1 MSKNKIPH
9 QILIKESELNNTND
23 YPVDNPMNTSNS
35 DEKISI
41 IDEFQLDM
49 NKSRNNC
56 FKNIF
61 ACCFPCFS
69 NVDTKSKRVVG
80 FRDKTYNVTNWSN
93 KVENNKYNIILF
105 LPTVIYN
112 QFKQF
117 GNFFYLVMAIS
128 QFIPDIKVGFLFA
141 YVSPLC
147 VVVIVSLLKELADDI
162 NRRIQ
167 DFKTNSTKVTVIQF
181 VKNKK
186 SSSKELKKI
195 KKTYSNLKVGDIIE
209 LNKDER
215 IPADIVVLKT
225 YNESED
231 SNTFIRTDQLDGETD
246 WKLRKAPGI
255 TQKLNEYQILTLNG
269 YINYEPPSK
278 FIYNFEG
285 FISVKNDEGNIIKES
300 LGLENTMWESTILAT
315 KKIIGIVIYTGK
327 ETRARMNSA
336 LPKIKLGIVD
346 HELNMVTFYLF
357 CIMLLAAMFLT
368 SLKGYYSRVFFT
380 FFKFIVLFC
389 AIIPIAL
396 RVNLVISKTFFSV
409 RINKDKSVPETIA
422 RNSTIPEELGRISY
436 IFSDKT
442 GTLTKNEM
450 IFKNIEMETEQFS
463 QESFNDLKDIL
474 EDECKTNDA
483 PLLDVYNKLK
493 KEKEINED
501 NDNDI
506 DDNNLINNN
515 INTNTNKNKN
525 KKDILIDEDSNDSIH
540 DEKKEKKSHN
550 QKKKSKRV
558 RRSRNKII
566 KDTITS
572 MLLCNNVTPIISN
585 EDPNIIS
592 YQASSPDEIALV
604 KFAEKLSMKLI
615 YRTDKQIKIKNTSGT
630 IEEYTILA
638 NFPFSSETKRMG
650 IILQNKKYG
659 HIIFYLK
666 GAENVMMK
674 FVKKEYVGYI
684 QEKTENLATKGL
696 RTLVLTQKLISEKD
710 FTSWFNEY
718 SQALTS
724 MENRKEKLRQVISK
738 LENNME
744 FLCVTGVEDL
754 LQDEVATT
762 IENLRNAG
770 IKLWMLTGD
779 KVETATCISIS
790 AGLKAKNHKIFTL
803 TYDQIKDEEN
813 KDNEIINLKEK
824 LNEYNNKILID
835 PHLLIIDGD
844 ILDLSLKHCQQEF
857 YSSAMQAP
865 SVVCCR
871 CSPTQK
877 RLIVS
882 NIKKYTHGRTAA
894 VGDGGNDVAM
904 IQEGDVGIGIVGKEG
919 LQASLASDFSIK
931 EFKSLNILILWW
943 GRIAYKNTST
953 MANFIVHRG
962 LIIAFC
968 QFFFSLMFYYNPVP
982 LYNGFLTFGFSTIF
996 TSLPIISIL
1005 LDQDVDKRN
1014 VINFPNLYKILLK
1027 GREINLKNF
1036 LWWLFKAIIQA
1047 SIIMF
1052 GSFFMFPDKIFLKIV
1067 TCSFTAL
1074 VYLEILNIYT
1084 EINKLHWFMII
1095 SLLGTCIVYT
1105 LTLAFLNN
1113 YLDIYFVIQK
1123 DIFWKI
1129 IVIAI
1134 IAWMPFFITNKI
1146 KKHCF
1151 PQEYDK
1157 VNEE

>member
-1 MSKNKIPH
+1 MSINKRPH
-9 QILIKESELNNTND
+9 QVFVKESDLNSTQD
-23 YPVDNPMNTSNS
+23 YPSDNPMNSNNS

-41 IDEFQLDM
+41 IEEFQLDIQKPKRKCC
-49 NKSRNNC
+49 KS
-56 FKNIF
+56 FF
-61 ACCFPCFS
+61 TCCFPCCAK
-69 NVDTKSKRVVG
+69 VDTKSKRIVG
-80 FRDKTYNVTNWSN
+80 FRDKSYNITHWSN
-93 KVENNKYNIILF
+93 KVENNKYNMLLF

-147 VVVIVSLLKELADDI
+147 VVVIVSLLKELIDDV

-167 DFKTNSTKVTVIQF
+167 DLKTNSTKVTTIQF
-181 VKNKK
+181 IKNKK
-186 SSSKELKKI
+186 NKNSLKELKKI
-195 KKTYSNLKVGDIIE
+195 KKSYSNLKIGDIIE
-209 LNKDER
+209 LNKDEKV
-215 IPADIVVLKT
+215 PADIIVLKT
-225 YNESED
+225 FNESED

-255 TQKLNEYQILTLNG
+255 TQKLNEAQILELNG
-269 YINYEPPSK
+269 FINYEPPSK

-285 FISVKNDEGNIIKES
+285 FISIKNSEGNIIKEA

-315 KKIIGIVIYTGK
+315 QKIIGIVIYTGK
-327 ETRARMNSA
+327 ETRARMNSSM
-336 LPKIKLGIVD
+336 PKIKLGIVD

-357 CIMLLAAMFLT
+357 CIMLCAAMFLT
-368 SLKGYYSRVFFT
+368 LLKGYYSRMFFT

-409 RINKDKSVPETIA
+409 RINKDKSIPETIA
-422 RNSTIPEELGRISY
+422 RNSTIPEELGRLSY

-450 IFKNIEMETEQFS
+450 IFKNIAMETDQFG

-483 PLLDVYNKLK
+483 PLLDIYNKLK
-493 KEKEINED
+493 E
-501 NDNDI
+501 NDE
-506 DDNNLINNN
+506 INNN
-515 INTNTNKNKN
+515 DIINENNNNTSINNNKN
-525 KKDILIDEDSNDSIH
+525 LIDDSPLSTDNLISNENI
-540 DEKKEKKSHN
+540 KEKKPHSHR
-550 QKKKSKRV
+550 KKHKKL

-585 EDPNIIS
+585 ENPDIIT

-604 KFAEKLSMKLI
+604 KFAEKLNMRLI
-615 YRTDKQIKIKNTSGT
+615 YRTDKEIKIKNISGT
-630 IEEYTILA
+630 IEEYNILA
-638 NFPFSSETKRMG
+638 NFPFSSDTKRMG

-666 GAENVMMK
+666 GAENVMMN

-684 QEKTENLATKGL
+684 KENTENLATKGL
-696 RTLVLTQKLISEKD
+696 RTLVLTQKLIPQKEFKI
-710 FTSWFNEY
+710 WFDEY
-718 SQALTS
+718 SEALTS
-724 MENRKEKLRQVISK
+724 MDNRKQKLRDVISK

-754 LQDEVATT
+754 LQNEVATT
-762 IENLRNAG
+762 IDNLRNAG

-790 AGLKAKNHKIFTL
+790 TGLKAKNHKIFTL

-813 KDNEIINLKEK
+813 PENEINKLKEK
-824 LNEYNNKILID
+824 LEEYNNKIMID
-835 PHLLIIDGD
+835 PHLFILDGD
-844 ILDLSLKHCQQEF
+844 TLDLALKQCQKEF
-857 YSSAMQAP
+857 YESAMQAP

-877 RLIVS
+877 RLIVK
-882 NIKKYTHGRTAA
+882 NIKKYTNCRTAA

-904 IQEGDVGIGIVGKEG
+904 IQEADVGIGIVGKEG
-919 LQASLASDFSIK
+919 LQASLASDYSIK
-931 EFKSLNILILWW
+931 EFKNLSILILWW

-968 QFFFSLMFYYNPVP
+968 QFFFSLMFYFNPVP

-996 TSLPIISIL
+996 TNLPIISIL
-1005 LDQDVDKRN
+1005 LDQDVDKKN
-1014 VINFPNLYKILLK
+1014 VLNFPNLYKILLK

-1047 SIIMF
+1047 NIIMF
-1052 GSFFMFPDKIFLKIV
+1052 GSLFMFPDNIFLKIV

-1084 EINKLHWFMII
+1084 EINKIHWFMIF
-1095 SLLGTCIVYT
+1095 SLLGTCAVYT

-1113 YLDIYFVIQK
+1113 YLDIYFVIKK

-1129 IVIAI
+1129 IVISV
-1134 IAWMPFFITNKI
+1134 IAWIPFFSANKI
-1146 KKHCF
+1146 KKYCF

-1157 VNEE
+1157 VNED

>member
-1 MSKNKIPH
+1 MSINKRPH
-9 QILIKESELNNTND
+9 QVFVKESDLNSTQD
-23 YPVDNPMNTSNS
+23 YPSDNPMNSNNS

-41 IDEFQLDM
+41 IEEFQLDIQKPKRKCC
-49 NKSRNNC
+49 KS
-56 FKNIF
+56 FF
-61 ACCFPCFS
+61 TCCFPCCTK
-69 NVDTKSKRVVG
+69 VDTKSKRIVG
-80 FRDKTYNVTNWSN
+80 FRDKSYNITHWSN
-93 KVENNKYNIILF
+93 KVENNKYNMLLF

-147 VVVIVSLLKELADDI
+147 VVVIVSLLKELIDDV

-167 DFKTNSTKVTVIQF
+167 DLKTNSTKVTTIQF
-181 VKNKK
+181 IKNKK
-186 SSSKELKKI
+186 NKNSLKELKKI
-195 KKTYSNLKVGDIIE
+195 KKSYSNLKIGDIIE
-209 LNKDER
+209 LNKDEKV
-215 IPADIVVLKT
+215 PADIIVLKT
-225 YNESED
+225 FNESED

-255 TQKLNEYQILTLNG
+255 TQKLNEAQILELNG
-269 YINYEPPSK
+269 FINYEPPSK

-285 FISVKNDEGNIIKES
+285 FISIKNSEGNIIKEA

-315 KKIIGIVIYTGK
+315 QKIIGIVIYTGK
-327 ETRARMNSA
+327 ETRARMNSSM
-336 LPKIKLGIVD
+336 PKIKLGIVD

-357 CIMLLAAMFLT
+357 CIMLCAAMFLT
-368 SLKGYYSRVFFT
+368 LLKGYYSRMFFT

-409 RINKDKSVPETIA
+409 RINKDKSIPETIA
-422 RNSTIPEELGRISY
+422 RNSTIPEELGRVSY

-450 IFKNIEMETEQFS
+450 IFKNIAMETDQFG

-483 PLLDVYNKLK
+483 PLLDIYNKLK
-493 KEKEINED
+493 ENDEINNNDIINED
-501 NDNDI
+501 N
-506 DDNNLINNN
+506 NNTSINNN
-515 INTNTNKNKN
+515 KN
-525 KKDILIDEDSNDSIH
+525 LIDDSPLSTDNLISNENI
-540 DEKKEKKSHN
+540 KEKKPHSHR
-550 QKKKSKRV
+550 KKHKKL

-585 EDPNIIS
+585 ENPDIIT

-604 KFAEKLSMKLI
+604 KFAEKLNMRLI
-615 YRTDKQIKIKNTSGT
+615 YRTDKEIKIKNISGT
-630 IEEYTILA
+630 IEEYNILA
-638 NFPFSSETKRMG
+638 NFPFSSDTKRMG

-666 GAENVMMK
+666 GAENVMMN

-684 QEKTENLATKGL
+684 KENTENLATKGL
-696 RTLVLTQKLISEKD
+696 RTLVLTQKLIPQKEFKI
-710 FTSWFNEY
+710 WFDEY
-718 SQALTS
+718 SEALTS
-724 MENRKEKLRQVISK
+724 MDNRKQKLRDVISK

-754 LQDEVATT
+754 LQNEVATT
-762 IENLRNAG
+762 IDNLRNAG

-790 AGLKAKNHKIFTL
+790 TGLKAKNHKIFTL

-813 KDNEIINLKEK
+813 PENEINKLKEK
-824 LNEYNNKILID
+824 LEEYNNKIMID
-835 PHLLIIDGD
+835 PHLFILDGD
-844 ILDLSLKHCQQEF
+844 TLDLALKQCQKEF
-857 YSSAMQAP
+857 YESAMQAP

-877 RLIVS
+877 RLIVK
-882 NIKKYTHGRTAA
+882 NIKKYTNCRTAA

-904 IQEGDVGIGIVGKEG
+904 IQEADVGIGIVGKEG
-919 LQASLASDFSIK
+919 LQASLASDYSIK
-931 EFKSLNILILWW
+931 EFKNLSILILWW

-968 QFFFSLMFYYNPVP
+968 QFFFSLMFYFNPVP

-996 TSLPIISIL
+996 TNLPIISIL
-1005 LDQDVDKRN
+1005 LDQDVDKKN
-1014 VINFPNLYKILLK
+1014 VLNFPNLYKILLK

-1047 SIIMF
+1047 NIIMF
-1052 GSFFMFPDKIFLKIV
+1052 GSLFMFPDNIFLKIV

-1084 EINKLHWFMII
+1084 EINKIHWFMIF
-1095 SLLGTCIVYT
+1095 SLLGTCAVYT

-1113 YLDIYFVIQK
+1113 YLDIYFVIKK

-1129 IVIAI
+1129 IVISV
-1134 IAWMPFFITNKI
+1134 IAWIPFFSANKI
-1146 KKHCF
+1146 KKYCF

-1157 VNEE
+1157 VNED

>member
-1 MSKNKIPH
+1 MSINKSPH
-9 QILIKESELNNTND
+9 QVFVKESDLNSTQD
-23 YPVDNPMNTSNS
+23 YPSDNPMNSNNS

-41 IDEFQLDM
+41 IEEFQLDIQKPKRKCC
-49 NKSRNNC
+49 KS
-56 FKNIF
+56 FF
-61 ACCFPCFS
+61 TCCFPCCAK
-69 NVDTKSKRVVG
+69 VDTKSKRIVG
-80 FRDKTYNVTNWSN
+80 FRDKSYNITHWSN
-93 KVENNKYNIILF
+93 KVENNKYNMLLF

-147 VVVIVSLLKELADDI
+147 VVVIVSLLKELIDDV

-167 DFKTNSTKVTVIQF
+167 DLKTNSTKVTTIQF
-181 VKNKK
+181 IKNKK
-186 SSSKELKKI
+186 NKNSLKELKKI
-195 KKTYSNLKVGDIIE
+195 KKSYSNLKIGDIIE
-209 LNKDER
+209 LNKDEKV
-215 IPADIVVLKT
+215 PADIIVLKT
-225 YNESED
+225 FNESED

-255 TQKLNEYQILTLNG
+255 TQKLNEAQILELNG
-269 YINYEPPSK
+269 FINYEPPSK

-285 FISVKNDEGNIIKES
+285 FISIKNSEGNIIKEA

-315 KKIIGIVIYTGK
+315 QKIIGIVIYTGK
-327 ETRARMNSA
+327 ETRARMNSSM
-336 LPKIKLGIVD
+336 PKIKLGIVD

-357 CIMLLAAMFLT
+357 CIMLCAAMFLT
-368 SLKGYYSRVFFT
+368 LLKGYYSRMFFT

-396 RVNLVISKTFFSV
+396 RVNLVISKTFFSI
-409 RINKDKSVPETIA
+409 RINKDKSIPETIA
-422 RNSTIPEELGRISY
+422 RNSTIPEELGRVSY

-450 IFKNIEMETEQFS
+450 IFKNIAMETDQFG

-483 PLLDVYNKLK
+483 PLLDIYNKLK
-493 KEKEINED
+493 ENDEINNNDIINED
-501 NDNDI
+501 N
-506 DDNNLINNN
+506 NNTCINNN
-515 INTNTNKNKN
+515 KN
-525 KKDILIDEDSNDSIH
+525 LIDDSPLSTDNLISNENI
-540 DEKKEKKSHN
+540 KEKKPHSHR
-550 QKKKSKRV
+550 KKHKKL

-585 EDPNIIS
+585 ENPDIIT

-604 KFAEKLSMKLI
+604 KFAEKLNMRLI
-615 YRTDKQIKIKNTSGT
+615 YRTDKEIKIKNISGT
-630 IEEYTILA
+630 IEEYNILA
-638 NFPFSSETKRMG
+638 NFPFSSDTKRMG

-666 GAENVMMK
+666 GAENVMMN

-684 QEKTENLATKGL
+684 KENTENLATKGL
-696 RTLVLTQKLISEKD
+696 RTLVLTQKLIPQKEFKI
-710 FTSWFNEY
+710 WFDEY
-718 SQALTS
+718 SEALTS
-724 MENRKEKLRQVISK
+724 MDNRKQKLRDVISK

-754 LQDEVATT
+754 LQNEVATT
-762 IENLRNAG
+762 IDNLRNAG

-790 AGLKAKNHKIFTL
+790 TGLKSKNHKIFTL

-813 KDNEIINLKEK
+813 PENEINKLKEK
-824 LNEYNNKILID
+824 LEEYNNKIMID
-835 PHLLIIDGD
+835 PHLFILDGD
-844 ILDLSLKHCQQEF
+844 TLDLALKQCQKEF
-857 YSSAMQAP
+857 YESAMQAP

-877 RLIVS
+877 RLIVK
-882 NIKKYTHGRTAA
+882 NIKKYTNCRTAA

-904 IQEGDVGIGIVGKEG
+904 IQEADVGIGIVGKEG
-919 LQASLASDFSIK
+919 LQASLASDYSIK
-931 EFKSLNILILWW
+931 EFKNLSILILWW

-968 QFFFSLMFYYNPVP
+968 QFFFSLMFYFNPVP

-996 TSLPIISIL
+996 TNLPIISIL
-1005 LDQDVDKRN
+1005 LDQDVDKKN
-1014 VINFPNLYKILLK
+1014 VLNFPNLYKILLK

-1047 SIIMF
+1047 NIIMF
-1052 GSFFMFPDKIFLKIV
+1052 GSLFMFPDNLFLKIV

-1084 EINKLHWFMII
+1084 EINKIHWFMIF
-1095 SLLGTCIVYT
+1095 SLLGTCAVYT

-1113 YLDIYFVIQK
+1113 YLDIYFVIKK

-1129 IVIAI
+1129 IVISV
-1134 IAWMPFFITNKI
+1134 IAWIPFFSANKI
-1146 KKHCF
+1146 KKYCF

-1157 VNEE
+1157 VNED

>member
-1 MSKNKIPH
+1 MSINKRPH
-9 QILIKESELNNTND
+9 QVFVKESDLNSTQD
-23 YPVDNPMNTSNS
+23 YPSDNPMNSNNS

-41 IDEFQLDM
+41 IEEFQLDIQKPKRKCC
-49 NKSRNNC
+49 KS
-56 FKNIF
+56 FF
-61 ACCFPCFS
+61 TCCFPCCAK
-69 NVDTKSKRVVG
+69 VDTKSKRIVG
-80 FRDKTYNVTNWSN
+80 FRDKSYNITHWSN
-93 KVENNKYNIILF
+93 KVENNKYNMLLF

-147 VVVIVSLLKELADDI
+147 VVVIVSLLKELIDDV

-167 DFKTNSTKVTVIQF
+167 DLKTNSTKVTTIQF
-181 VKNKK
+181 IKNKK
-186 SSSKELKKI
+186 NKNSLKELKKI
-195 KKTYSNLKVGDIIE
+195 KKSYSNLKIGDIIE
-209 LNKDER
+209 LNKDEKV
-215 IPADIVVLKT
+215 PADIIVLKT
-225 YNESED
+225 FNESED

-255 TQKLNEYQILTLNG
+255 TQKLNEAQILELNG
-269 YINYEPPSK
+269 FINYEPPSK

-285 FISVKNDEGNIIKES
+285 FISIKNSEGNIIKEA

-315 KKIIGIVIYTGK
+315 QKIIGIVIYTGK
-327 ETRARMNSA
+327 ETRARMNSSM
-336 LPKIKLGIVD
+336 PKIKLGIVD

-357 CIMLLAAMFLT
+357 CIMLCAAMFLT
-368 SLKGYYSRVFFT
+368 LLKGYYSRMFFT

-409 RINKDKSVPETIA
+409 RINKDKSIPETIA
-422 RNSTIPEELGRISY
+422 RNSTIPEELGRVSY

-450 IFKNIEMETEQFS
+450 IFKNIAMETDQFG

-483 PLLDVYNKLK
+483 PLLDIYNKLK
-493 KEKEINED
+493 ENDEINNNDIINED
-501 NDNDI
+501 N
-506 DDNNLINNN
+506 NNTSINNN
-515 INTNTNKNKN
+515 KN
-525 KKDILIDEDSNDSIH
+525 LIDDSPLSTDNLISNENI
-540 DEKKEKKSHN
+540 KEKKPHSHR
-550 QKKKSKRV
+550 KKHKKL

-585 EDPNIIS
+585 ENPDIIT

-604 KFAEKLSMKLI
+604 KFAEKLNMRLI
-615 YRTDKQIKIKNTSGT
+615 YRTDKEIKIKNISGT
-630 IEEYTILA
+630 IEEYNILA
-638 NFPFSSETKRMG
+638 NFPFSSDTKRMG

-666 GAENVMMK
+666 GAENVMMN

-684 QEKTENLATKGL
+684 KENTENLATKGL
-696 RTLVLTQKLISEKD
+696 RTLVLTQKLIPQKEFKI
-710 FTSWFNEY
+710 WFDEY
-718 SQALTS
+718 SEALTS
-724 MENRKEKLRQVISK
+724 MDNRKQKLRDVISK

-754 LQDEVATT
+754 LQNEVATT
-762 IENLRNAG
+762 IDNLRNAG

-790 AGLKAKNHKIFTL
+790 TGLKAKNHKIFTL

-813 KDNEIINLKEK
+813 PENEINKLKEK
-824 LNEYNNKILID
+824 LEEYNNKIMID
-835 PHLLIIDGD
+835 PHLFILDGD
-844 ILDLSLKHCQQEF
+844 TLDLALKQCQKEF
-857 YSSAMQAP
+857 YESAMQAP

-877 RLIVS
+877 RLIVK
-882 NIKKYTHGRTAA
+882 NIKKYTNCRTAA

-904 IQEGDVGIGIVGKEG
+904 IQEADVGIGIVGKEG
-919 LQASLASDFSIK
+919 LQASLASDYSIK
-931 EFKSLNILILWW
+931 EFKNLSILILWW

-968 QFFFSLMFYYNPVP
+968 QFFFSLMFYFNPVP

-996 TSLPIISIL
+996 TNLPIISIL
-1005 LDQDVDKRN
+1005 LDQDVDKKN
-1014 VINFPNLYKILLK
+1014 VLNFPNLYKILLK

-1047 SIIMF
+1047 NIIMF
-1052 GSFFMFPDKIFLKIV
+1052 GSLFMFPDNIFLKIV

-1084 EINKLHWFMII
+1084 EINKIHWFMIF
-1095 SLLGTCIVYT
+1095 SLLGTCAVYT

-1113 YLDIYFVIQK
+1113 YLDIYFVIKK

-1129 IVIAI
+1129 IVISV
-1134 IAWMPFFITNKI
+1134 IAWIPFFSANKI
-1146 KKHCF
+1146 KKYCF

-1157 VNEE
+1157 VNED

>member
-1 MSKNKIPH
+1 MSINKSPH
-9 QILIKESELNNTND
+9 QVFVKESDLNSTQD
-23 YPVDNPMNTSNS
+23 YPSDNPMNSNNS

-41 IDEFQLDM
+41 IEEFQLDIQKPKRKCC
-49 NKSRNNC
+49 KS
-56 FKNIF
+56 FF
-61 ACCFPCFS
+61 TCCFPCCAK
-69 NVDTKSKRVVG
+69 VDTKSKRIVG
-80 FRDKTYNVTNWSN
+80 FRDKSYNITHWSN
-93 KVENNKYNIILF
+93 KVENNKYNMLLF

-147 VVVIVSLLKELADDI
+147 VVVIVSLLKELIDDV

-167 DFKTNSTKVTVIQF
+167 DLKTNSTKVTTIQF
-181 VKNKK
+181 IKNKK
-186 SSSKELKKI
+186 NKNSLKELKKI
-195 KKTYSNLKVGDIIE
+195 KKSYSNLKIGDIIE
-209 LNKDER
+209 LNKDEKV
-215 IPADIVVLKT
+215 PADIIVLKT
-225 YNESED
+225 FNESED

-255 TQKLNEYQILTLNG
+255 TQKLNEAQILELNG
-269 YINYEPPSK
+269 FINYEPPSK

-285 FISVKNDEGNIIKES
+285 FISIKNSEGNIIKEA

-315 KKIIGIVIYTGK
+315 QKIIGIVIYTGK
-327 ETRARMNSA
+327 ETRARMNSSM
-336 LPKIKLGIVD
+336 PKIKLGIVD

-357 CIMLLAAMFLT
+357 CIMLCAAMFLT
-368 SLKGYYSRVFFT
+368 LLKGYYSRMFFT

-409 RINKDKSVPETIA
+409 RINKDKSIPETIA
-422 RNSTIPEELGRISY
+422 RNSTIPEELGRLSY

-450 IFKNIEMETEQFS
+450 IFKNIAMETDQFG

-483 PLLDVYNKLK
+483 PLLDIYNKLK
-493 KEKEINED
+493 ENDEINNNDIINED
-501 NDNDI
+501 N
-506 DDNNLINNN
+506 NNNTSINNN
-515 INTNTNKNKN
+515 KN
-525 KKDILIDEDSNDSIH
+525 LIDDSPLSTDNLISNENI
-540 DEKKEKKSHN
+540 KEKKPHSHR
-550 QKKKSKRV
+550 KKHKKL

-566 KDTITS
+566 KDIITS

-585 EDPNIIS
+585 ENPDIIT

-604 KFAEKLSMKLI
+604 KFAEKLNMRLI
-615 YRTDKQIKIKNTSGT
+615 YRTDKEIKIKNISGT
-630 IEEYTILA
+630 IEEYNILA
-638 NFPFSSETKRMG
+638 NFPFSSDTKRMG

-666 GAENVMMK
+666 GAENVMMN

-684 QEKTENLATKGL
+684 KENTENLATKGL
-696 RTLVLTQKLISEKD
+696 RTLVLTQKLIPQKEFKI
-710 FTSWFNEY
+710 WFDEY
-718 SQALTS
+718 SEALTS
-724 MENRKEKLRQVISK
+724 MDNRKQKLRDVISK

-754 LQDEVATT
+754 LQNEVATT
-762 IENLRNAG
+762 IDNLRNAG

-790 AGLKAKNHKIFTL
+790 TGLKAKNHKIFTL

-813 KDNEIINLKEK
+813 PENEINKLKEK
-824 LNEYNNKILID
+824 LEEYNNKIMID
-835 PHLLIIDGD
+835 PHLFILDGD
-844 ILDLSLKHCQQEF
+844 TLDLALKQCQKEF
-857 YSSAMQAP
+857 YESAMQAP

-877 RLIVS
+877 RLIVK
-882 NIKKYTHGRTAA
+882 NIKKYTNCRTAA

-904 IQEGDVGIGIVGKEG
+904 IQEADVGIGIVGKEG
-919 LQASLASDFSIK
+919 LQASLASDYSIK
-931 EFKSLNILILWW
+931 EFKNLSILILWW

-968 QFFFSLMFYYNPVP
+968 QFFFSLMFYFNPVP

-996 TSLPIISIL
+996 TNLPIISIL
-1005 LDQDVDKRN
+1005 LDQDVDKKN
-1014 VINFPNLYKILLK
+1014 VLNFPNLYKILLK

-1047 SIIMF
+1047 NIIMF
-1052 GSFFMFPDKIFLKIV
+1052 GSLFMFPDNIFLKIV

-1084 EINKLHWFMII
+1084 EINKIHWFMIF
-1095 SLLGTCIVYT
+1095 SLLGTCAVYT

-1113 YLDIYFVIQK
+1113 YLDIYFVIKK

-1129 IVIAI
+1129 IVISV
-1134 IAWMPFFITNKI
+1134 IAWIPFFSANKI
-1146 KKHCF
+1146 KKYCF

-1157 VNEE
+1157 VNED

>member
-1 MSKNKIPH
+1 MSINKSPH
-9 QILIKESELNNTND
+9 QVFVKESDLNSTQD
-23 YPVDNPMNTSNS
+23 YPSDNPMNSNNS

-41 IDEFQLDM
+41 IEEFQLDIQKPKRKCC
-49 NKSRNNC
+49 KS
-56 FKNIF
+56 FF
-61 ACCFPCFS
+61 TCCFPCCAK
-69 NVDTKSKRVVG
+69 VDTKSKRIVG
-80 FRDKTYNVTNWSN
+80 FRDKSYNITHWSN
-93 KVENNKYNIILF
+93 KVENNKYNMLLF

-147 VVVIVSLLKELADDI
+147 VVVIVSLLKELIDDV

-167 DFKTNSTKVTVIQF
+167 DLKTNSTKVTTIQF
-181 VKNKK
+181 IKNKK
-186 SSSKELKKI
+186 NKNSLKELKKI
-195 KKTYSNLKVGDIIE
+195 KKSYSNLKIGDIIE
-209 LNKDER
+209 LNKDEKV
-215 IPADIVVLKT
+215 PADIIVLKT
-225 YNESED
+225 FNESED

-255 TQKLNEYQILTLNG
+255 TQKLNEAQILELNG
-269 YINYEPPSK
+269 FINYEPPSK

-285 FISVKNDEGNIIKES
+285 FISIKNSEGNIIKEA

-315 KKIIGIVIYTGK
+315 QKIIGIVIYTGK
-327 ETRARMNSA
+327 ETRARMNSSM
-336 LPKIKLGIVD
+336 PKIKLGIVD

-357 CIMLLAAMFLT
+357 CIMLCAAMFLT
-368 SLKGYYSRVFFT
+368 LLKGYYSRMFFT

-409 RINKDKSVPETIA
+409 RINKDKSIPETIA
-422 RNSTIPEELGRISY
+422 RNSTIPEELGRVSY

-450 IFKNIEMETEQFS
+450 IFKNIAMETDQFG

-483 PLLDVYNKLK
+483 PLLDIYNKLK
-493 KEKEINED
+493 ENDEINNNDIINED
-501 NDNDI
+501 N
-506 DDNNLINNN
+506 NNTSINNN
-515 INTNTNKNKN
+515 KN
-525 KKDILIDEDSNDSIH
+525 LIDDSPLSTDNLISNENI
-540 DEKKEKKSHN
+540 KEKKPHSHR
-550 QKKKSKRV
+550 KKHKKL

-566 KDTITS
+566 KDIITS

-585 EDPNIIS
+585 ENPDIIT

-604 KFAEKLSMKLI
+604 KFAEKLNMKLI
-615 YRTDKQIKIKNTSGT
+615 YRTDKEIKIKNISGT
-630 IEEYTILA
+630 IEEYNILA
-638 NFPFSSETKRMG
+638 NFPFSSDTKRMG

-666 GAENVMMK
+666 GAENVMMN

-684 QEKTENLATKGL
+684 KENTENLATKGL
-696 RTLVLTQKLISEKD
+696 RTLVLTQKLIPQKEFKI
-710 FTSWFNEY
+710 WFDEY
-718 SQALTS
+718 SEALTS
-724 MENRKEKLRQVISK
+724 MDNRKQKLRDVISK

-754 LQDEVATT
+754 LQNEVATT
-762 IENLRNAG
+762 IDNLRNAG

-790 AGLKAKNHKIFTL
+790 TGLKAKNHKIFTL

-813 KDNEIINLKEK
+813 PENEINKLKEK
-824 LNEYNNKILID
+824 LEEYNNKIMID
-835 PHLLIIDGD
+835 PHLFILDGD
-844 ILDLSLKHCQQEF
+844 TLDLALKQCQKEF
-857 YSSAMQAP
+857 YESAMQAP

-877 RLIVS
+877 RLIVK
-882 NIKKYTHGRTAA
+882 NIKKYTNCRTAA

-904 IQEGDVGIGIVGKEG
+904 IQEADVGIGIVGKEG
-919 LQASLASDFSIK
+919 LQASLASDYSIK
-931 EFKSLNILILWW
+931 EFKNLSILILWW

-968 QFFFSLMFYYNPVP
+968 QFFFSLMFYFNPVP

-996 TSLPIISIL
+996 TNLPIISIL
-1005 LDQDVDKRN
+1005 LDQDVDKKN
-1014 VINFPNLYKILLK
+1014 VLNFPNLYKILLK

-1047 SIIMF
+1047 NIIMF
-1052 GSFFMFPDKIFLKIV
+1052 GSLFMFPDNIFLKIV

-1084 EINKLHWFMII
+1084 EINKIHWFMIF
-1095 SLLGTCIVYT
+1095 SLLGTCAVYT

-1113 YLDIYFVIQK
+1113 YLDIYFVIKK

-1129 IVIAI
+1129 IVISV
-1134 IAWMPFFITNKI
+1134 IAWIPFFSANKI
-1146 KKHCF
+1146 KKYCF

-1157 VNEE
+1157 VNED

>member
-1 MSKNKIPH
+1 MSINKIPH
-9 QILIKESELNNTND
+9 QIFKETELNNTQD
-23 YPVDNPMNTSNS
+23 YPPDNPMNSNNS

-41 IDEFQLDM
+41 IEEFQLDVQKPKRSCC
-49 NKSRNNC
+49 KSFFYC
-56 FKNIF
+56 LCPFCSK
-61 ACCFPCFS
+61 
-69 NVDTKSKRVVG
+69 VDTKSKRIVG
-80 FRDKTYNVTNWSN
+80 FRDKSYNITHWPN
-93 KVENNKYNIILF
+93 KVENNKYNMILF
-105 LPTVIYN
+105 LPTVLFN

-147 VVVIVSLLKELADDI
+147 VVVFVSLLKELIDDV

-167 DFKTNSTKVTVIQF
+167 DIKTNSTKVTTIQF
-181 VKNKK
+181 VKHPKQKNSIRELKRLKK
-186 SSSKELKKI
+186 S
-195 KKTYSNLKVGDIIE
+195 YSNLKIGDIIE
-209 LNKDER
+209 LNKDEQV
-215 IPADIVVLKT
+215 PADIIVLKT
-225 YNESED
+225 FNESED

-255 TQKLNEYQILTLNG
+255 TQQLNEAQILELNG
-269 YINYEPPSK
+269 FINYEPPSK

-285 FISVKNDEGNIIKES
+285 FIAVKNEEGNIIKEA

-315 KKIIGIVIYTGK
+315 EKIIGIVIYTGK
-327 ETRARMNSA
+327 ETRARMNSSS
-336 LPKIKLGIVD
+336 PKIKLGIVD

-357 CIMLLAAMFLT
+357 CIMLCVAIFLAL
-368 SLKGYYSRVFFT
+368 LKGFYARMFFT

-396 RVNLVISKTFFSV
+396 RVNLVISKSFFSV
-409 RINKDKSVPETIA
+409 RINKDKSIPETIA

-436 IFSDKT
+436 MFSDKT

-450 IFKNIEMETEQFS
+450 IFKNIAMETEQFGM
-463 QESFNDLKDIL
+463 ESFNDLKAIL
-474 EDECKTNDA
+474 EDECKNNDA
-483 PLLDVYNKLK
+483 PLLDIYNQLK
-493 KEKEINED
+493 KEA
-501 NDNDI
+501 
-506 DDNNLINNN
+506 DDNNIINDN
-515 INTNTNKNKN
+515 
-525 KKDILIDEDSNDSIH
+525 KDILIDDSLSFGNINTQEENSNNNLIQ
-540 DEKKEKKSHN
+540 DEKKLKKQQSHR
-550 QKKKSKRV
+550 KKHKKI

-585 EDPNIIS
+585 DDPDIIT

-604 KFAEKLSMKLI
+604 KFSEKLDMKLI
-615 YRTDKQIKIKNTSGT
+615 HRTDKEIKIRTISGT
-630 IEEYTILA
+630 IEEFNILA
-638 NFPFSSETKRMG
+638 NFPFSSDTKRMG

-666 GAENVMMK
+666 GAENVMMN

-684 QEKTENLATKGL
+684 KENTENLAVKGL
-696 RTLVLTQKLISEKD
+696 RTLVLTQKLITQKEFD
-710 FTSWFNEY
+710 IWFNEY

-724 MENRKEKLRQVISK
+724 MENRKEKLRNIISK

-762 IENLRNAG
+762 IDNLRNAG

-803 TYDQIKDEEN
+803 TYEQIKDEEN
-813 KDNEIINLKEK
+813 EEKEINNLKDK
-824 LNEYNNKILID
+824 LNEYNNKIALD

-844 ILDLSLKHCQQEF
+844 TLDLSLKHCQKEF
-857 YSSAMQAP
+857 YISAMQAP

-877 RLIVS
+877 RLIVK
-882 NIKKYTHGRTAA
+882 NIKKYTVCRTAA

-904 IQEGDVGIGIVGKEG
+904 IQEADVGIGIVGKEG

-931 EFKSLNILILWW
+931 EFKSLSILILWW

-968 QFFFSLMFYYNPVP
+968 QFFFSLMFYFNPVP
-982 LYNGFLTFGFSTIF
+982 LYNGFLTFGFSTVF

-1005 LDQDVDKRN
+1005 LDQDVDKKN
-1014 VINFPNLYKILLK
+1014 VLNFPNLYKILLK

-1047 SIIMF
+1047 STIMF
-1052 GSFFMFPDKIFLKIV
+1052 GSLFMFPDKLFLKIV

-1074 VYLEILNIYT
+1074 VYLEILNIYA
-1084 EINKLHWFMII
+1084 EINKLHWFMIF
-1095 SLLGTCIVYT
+1095 SLLGTVVVYT

-1113 YLDIYFVIQK
+1113 YLDIYFVIKK

-1129 IVIAI
+1129 IVISVV
-1134 IAWMPFFITNKI
+1134 AWMPFFIGNKI

-1151 PQEYDK
+1151 PQEYHK
-1157 VNEE
+1157 VNED

>member
-1 MSKNKIPH
+1 MSINKSPH
-9 QILIKESELNNTND
+9 QVFVKESDLNSTQD
-23 YPVDNPMNTSNS
+23 YPSDNPMNSNNS

-41 IDEFQLDM
+41 IEEFQLDIQKPKRKCC
-49 NKSRNNC
+49 KS
-56 FKNIF
+56 FF
-61 ACCFPCFS
+61 TCCFPCCAK
-69 NVDTKSKRVVG
+69 VDTKSKRIVG
-80 FRDKTYNVTNWSN
+80 FRDKSYNITYWSN
-93 KVENNKYNIILF
+93 KVENNKYNMLLF

-147 VVVIVSLLKELADDI
+147 VVVIVSLLKELIDDV

-167 DFKTNSTKVTVIQF
+167 DLKTNSTKVTTIQF
-181 VKNKK
+181 IKNKK
-186 SSSKELKKI
+186 NKNSLKELKKI
-195 KKTYSNLKVGDIIE
+195 KKSYSNLKIGDIIE
-209 LNKDER
+209 LNKDEKV
-215 IPADIVVLKT
+215 PADIIVLKT
-225 YNESED
+225 FNESED

-255 TQKLNEYQILTLNG
+255 TQKLNEAQILELNG
-269 YINYEPPSK
+269 FINYEPPSK

-285 FISVKNDEGNIIKES
+285 FISIKNSEGNIIKEA

-315 KKIIGIVIYTGK
+315 QKIIGIVIYTGK
-327 ETRARMNSA
+327 ETRARMNSSM
-336 LPKIKLGIVD
+336 PKIKLGIVD

-357 CIMLLAAMFLT
+357 CIMLCAAMFLT
-368 SLKGYYSRVFFT
+368 LLKGYYSRMFFT

-409 RINKDKSVPETIA
+409 RINKDKSIPETIA
-422 RNSTIPEELGRISY
+422 RNSTIPEELGRLSY

-450 IFKNIEMETEQFS
+450 IFKNIAMETDQFG

-483 PLLDVYNKLK
+483 PLLDIYNKLK
-493 KEKEINED
+493 ENDEINNNDIINED
-501 NDNDI
+501 
-506 DDNNLINNN
+506 DNNNTSINNN
-515 INTNTNKNKN
+515 KN
-525 KKDILIDEDSNDSIH
+525 LIDDSPLSTDNLISNENI
-540 DEKKEKKSHN
+540 KEKKPHCHR
-550 QKKKSKRV
+550 KKHKKL

-585 EDPNIIS
+585 ENPDIIT

-604 KFAEKLSMKLI
+604 KFAEKLNMKLI
-615 YRTDKQIKIKNTSGT
+615 YRTDKEIKIKNISGT
-630 IEEYTILA
+630 IEEYNILA
-638 NFPFSSETKRMG
+638 NFPFSSDTKRMG

-666 GAENVMMK
+666 GAENVMMN

-684 QEKTENLATKGL
+684 KENTENLATKGL
-696 RTLVLTQKLISEKD
+696 RTLVLTQKLIPQKEFKI
-710 FTSWFNEY
+710 WFDEY
-718 SQALTS
+718 SEALTS
-724 MENRKEKLRQVISK
+724 MDNRKQKLRDVISK

-754 LQDEVATT
+754 LQNEVATT
-762 IENLRNAG
+762 IDNLRNAG

-790 AGLKAKNHKIFTL
+790 TGLKAKNHKIFTL

-813 KDNEIINLKEK
+813 PENEINKLKEK
-824 LNEYNNKILID
+824 LEEYNNKIMID
-835 PHLLIIDGD
+835 PHLFILDGD
-844 ILDLSLKHCQQEF
+844 TLDLALKQCQKEF
-857 YSSAMQAP
+857 YESAMQAP

-877 RLIVS
+877 RLIVK
-882 NIKKYTHGRTAA
+882 NIKKYTNCRTAA

-904 IQEGDVGIGIVGKEG
+904 IQEADVGIGIVGKEG
-919 LQASLASDFSIK
+919 LQASLASDYSIK
-931 EFKSLNILILWW
+931 EFKNLSILILWW

-968 QFFFSLMFYYNPVP
+968 QFFFSLMFYFNPVP

-996 TSLPIISIL
+996 TNLPIISIL
-1005 LDQDVDKRN
+1005 LDQDVDKKN
-1014 VINFPNLYKILLK
+1014 VLNFPNLYKILLK

-1047 SIIMF
+1047 NIIMF
-1052 GSFFMFPDKIFLKIV
+1052 GSLFMFPDNIFLKIV

-1084 EINKLHWFMII
+1084 EINKIHWFMIF
-1095 SLLGTCIVYT
+1095 SLLGTCAVYT

-1113 YLDIYFVIQK
+1113 YLDIYFVIKK

-1129 IVIAI
+1129 IVISV
-1134 IAWMPFFITNKI
+1134 IAWIPFFSANKI
-1146 KKHCF
+1146 KKYCF
-1151 PQEYDK
+1151 PQEFDK
-1157 VNEE
+1157 VNED

>member
-1 MSKNKIPH
+1 MSINKRPH
-9 QILIKESELNNTND
+9 QVFVKESDLNSTQD
-23 YPVDNPMNTSNS
+23 YPSDNPMNSNNS

-41 IDEFQLDM
+41 IEEFQLDIQKPKRKCC
-49 NKSRNNC
+49 KS
-56 FKNIF
+56 FF
-61 ACCFPCFS
+61 TCCFPCCAK
-69 NVDTKSKRVVG
+69 VDTKSKRIVG
-80 FRDKTYNVTNWSN
+80 FRDKSYNITHWSN
-93 KVENNKYNIILF
+93 KVENNKYNMLLF

-147 VVVIVSLLKELADDI
+147 VVVIVSLLKELIDDV

-167 DFKTNSTKVTVIQF
+167 DLKTNSTKVTTIQF
-181 VKNKK
+181 IKNKK
-186 SSSKELKKI
+186 NKNSIKELKKI
-195 KKTYSNLKVGDIIE
+195 KKSYSNLKIGDIIE
-209 LNKDER
+209 LNKDEKV
-215 IPADIVVLKT
+215 PADIIVLKT
-225 YNESED
+225 FNESED

-255 TQKLNEYQILTLNG
+255 TQKLNEAQILELNG
-269 YINYEPPSK
+269 FINYEPPSK

-285 FISVKNDEGNIIKES
+285 FISIKNSEGNIIKEA

-315 KKIIGIVIYTGK
+315 QKIIGIVIYTGK
-327 ETRARMNSA
+327 ETRARMNSSM
-336 LPKIKLGIVD
+336 PKIKLGIVD

-357 CIMLLAAMFLT
+357 CIMLCAAMFLT
-368 SLKGYYSRVFFT
+368 LLKGYYSRMFFT

-409 RINKDKSVPETIA
+409 RINKDKSIPETIA
-422 RNSTIPEELGRISY
+422 RNSTIPEELGRLSY

-450 IFKNIEMETEQFS
+450 IFKNIAMETDQFG

-483 PLLDVYNKLK
+483 PLLDIYNKLK
-493 KEKEINED
+493 ENDEINNNDIINED
-501 NDNDI
+501 
-506 DDNNLINNN
+506 DNNNTSINNN
-515 INTNTNKNKN
+515 KN
-525 KKDILIDEDSNDSIH
+525 LIDDSPLSSDNLISNENI
-540 DEKKEKKSHN
+540 KEKKPHSHR
-550 QKKKSKRV
+550 KKHKKL

-585 EDPNIIS
+585 ENPDIIT

-604 KFAEKLSMKLI
+604 KFAEKLNMKLI
-615 YRTDKQIKIKNTSGT
+615 YRTDKEIKIKNISGT
-630 IEEYTILA
+630 IEEYNILA
-638 NFPFSSETKRMG
+638 NFPFSSDTKRMG

-666 GAENVMMK
+666 GAENVMMN

-684 QEKTENLATKGL
+684 KENTENLATKGL
-696 RTLVLTQKLISEKD
+696 RTLVLTQKLIPQKEFKI
-710 FTSWFNEY
+710 WFDEY
-718 SQALTS
+718 SEALTS
-724 MENRKEKLRQVISK
+724 MDNRKQKLRDVISK

-754 LQDEVATT
+754 LQNEVATT
-762 IENLRNAG
+762 IDNLRNAG

-790 AGLKAKNHKIFTL
+790 TGLKAKNHKIFTL

-813 KDNEIINLKEK
+813 PENEINKLKEK
-824 LNEYNNKILID
+824 LEEYNNKIMID
-835 PHLLIIDGD
+835 PHLFILDGD
-844 ILDLSLKHCQQEF
+844 TLDLALKQCQKEF
-857 YSSAMQAP
+857 YESAMQAP

-877 RLIVS
+877 RLIVK
-882 NIKKYTHGRTAA
+882 NIKKYTNCRTAA

-904 IQEGDVGIGIVGKEG
+904 IQEADVGIGIVGKEG
-919 LQASLASDFSIK
+919 LQASLASDYSIK
-931 EFKSLNILILWW
+931 EFKNLSILILWW

-968 QFFFSLMFYYNPVP
+968 QFFFSLMFYFNPVP

-996 TSLPIISIL
+996 TNLPIISIL
-1005 LDQDVDKRN
+1005 LDQDVDKKN
-1014 VINFPNLYKILLK
+1014 VLNFPNLYKILLK

-1047 SIIMF
+1047 NIIMF
-1052 GSFFMFPDKIFLKIV
+1052 GSLFMFPDNIFLKIV

-1084 EINKLHWFMII
+1084 EINKIHWFMIF
-1095 SLLGTCIVYT
+1095 SLLGTCAVYT

-1113 YLDIYFVIQK
+1113 YLDIYFVIKK

-1129 IVIAI
+1129 IVISV
-1134 IAWMPFFITNKI
+1134 IAWIPFFSANKI
-1146 KKHCF
+1146 KKYCF

-1157 VNEE
+1157 VNED

>member
-1 MSKNKIPH
+1 MSINKRPH
-9 QILIKESELNNTND
+9 QVFVKESDLNSTQD
-23 YPVDNPMNTSNS
+23 YPSDNPMNSNNS

-41 IDEFQLDM
+41 IEEFQLDIQKPKRKCC
-49 NKSRNNC
+49 KS
-56 FKNIF
+56 FF
-61 ACCFPCFS
+61 TCCFPCCAK
-69 NVDTKSKRVVG
+69 VDTKSKRIVG
-80 FRDKTYNVTNWSN
+80 FRDKSYNITHWSN
-93 KVENNKYNIILF
+93 KVENNKYNMLLF

-147 VVVIVSLLKELADDI
+147 VVVIVSLLKELIDDV

-167 DFKTNSTKVTVIQF
+167 DLKTNSTKVTTIQF
-181 VKNKK
+181 IKNKK
-186 SSSKELKKI
+186 NKNSLKELKKI
-195 KKTYSNLKVGDIIE
+195 KKSYSNLKIGDIIE
-209 LNKDER
+209 LNKDEKV
-215 IPADIVVLKT
+215 PADIIVLKT
-225 YNESED
+225 FNESED

-255 TQKLNEYQILTLNG
+255 TQKLNEAQILELNG
-269 YINYEPPSK
+269 FINYEPPSK

-285 FISVKNDEGNIIKES
+285 FISIKNSEGNIVKEA

-315 KKIIGIVIYTGK
+315 QKIIGIVIYTGK
-327 ETRARMNSA
+327 ETRARMNSSM
-336 LPKIKLGIVD
+336 PKIKLGIVD

-357 CIMLLAAMFLT
+357 CIMLCAAMFLT
-368 SLKGYYSRVFFT
+368 LLKGYYSRMFFT

-409 RINKDKSVPETIA
+409 RINKDKSIPETIA
-422 RNSTIPEELGRISY
+422 RNSTIPEELGRLSY

-450 IFKNIEMETEQFS
+450 IFKNIAMETDQFG

-483 PLLDVYNKLK
+483 PLLDIYNKLK
-493 KEKEINED
+493 ENDEINNNDIINED
-501 NDNDI
+501 NDNTS
-506 DDNNLINNN
+506 INNN
-515 INTNTNKNKN
+515 KN
-525 KKDILIDEDSNDSIH
+525 LIDDSPLSTDNLISNENI
-540 DEKKEKKSHN
+540 KEKKPHSHR
-550 QKKKSKRV
+550 KKHKKL

-585 EDPNIIS
+585 ENPDIIT

-604 KFAEKLSMKLI
+604 KFAEKLNMRLI
-615 YRTDKQIKIKNTSGT
+615 YRTDKEIKIKNISGT
-630 IEEYTILA
+630 IEEYNILA
-638 NFPFSSETKRMG
+638 NFPFSSDTKRMG

-666 GAENVMMK
+666 GAENVMMN

-684 QEKTENLATKGL
+684 KENTENLATKGL
-696 RTLVLTQKLISEKD
+696 RTLVLTQRLIPQKEFKI
-710 FTSWFNEY
+710 WFDEY
-718 SQALTS
+718 SEALTS
-724 MENRKEKLRQVISK
+724 MDNRKQKLRDVISK

-754 LQDEVATT
+754 LQNEVATT
-762 IENLRNAG
+762 IDNLRNAG

-790 AGLKAKNHKIFTL
+790 TGLKAKNHKIFTL

-813 KDNEIINLKEK
+813 PENEINKLKEK
-824 LNEYNNKILID
+824 LEEYNNKIMID
-835 PHLLIIDGD
+835 PHLFILDGD
-844 ILDLSLKHCQQEF
+844 TLDLALKQCQKEF
-857 YSSAMQAP
+857 YESAMQAP

-877 RLIVS
+877 RLIVK
-882 NIKKYTHGRTAA
+882 NIKKYTNCRTAA

-904 IQEGDVGIGIVGKEG
+904 IQEADVGIGIVGKEG
-919 LQASLASDFSIK
+919 LQASLASDYSIK
-931 EFKSLNILILWW
+931 EFKNLSILILWW

-968 QFFFSLMFYYNPVP
+968 QFFFSLMFYFNPVP

-996 TSLPIISIL
+996 TNLPIISIL
-1005 LDQDVDKRN
+1005 LDQDVDKKN
-1014 VINFPNLYKILLK
+1014 VLNFPNLYKILLK

-1047 SIIMF
+1047 NIIMF
-1052 GSFFMFPDKIFLKIV
+1052 GSLFMFPDNIFLKIV

-1084 EINKLHWFMII
+1084 EINKIHWFMIF
-1095 SLLGTCIVYT
+1095 SLLGTCAVYT

-1113 YLDIYFVIQK
+1113 YLDIYFVIKK

-1129 IVIAI
+1129 IFISVV
-1134 IAWMPFFITNKI
+1134 AWMPFSVANKV
-1146 KKHCF
+1146 KKYCF
-1151 PQEYDK
+1151 PQENDK
-1157 VNEE
+1157 VNEG

>member
-1 MSKNKIPH
+1 MSINKRPH
-9 QILIKESELNNTND
+9 QVFVKESDLNSTQD
-23 YPVDNPMNTSNS
+23 YPSDNPMNSNNS

-41 IDEFQLDM
+41 IEEFQLDIQKPKRKCC
-49 NKSRNNC
+49 KS
-56 FKNIF
+56 FF
-61 ACCFPCFS
+61 TCCFPCCAK
-69 NVDTKSKRVVG
+69 VDTKSKRIVG
-80 FRDKTYNVTNWSN
+80 FRDKSYNITHWSN
-93 KVENNKYNIILF
+93 KVENNKYNMLLF

-147 VVVIVSLLKELADDI
+147 VVVIVSLLKELIDDV

-167 DFKTNSTKVTVIQF
+167 DLKTNSTKVTTIQF
-181 VKNKK
+181 IKNKK
-186 SSSKELKKI
+186 NKNSLKELKKI
-195 KKTYSNLKVGDIIE
+195 KKSYSNLKIGDIIE
-209 LNKDER
+209 LNKDEKV
-215 IPADIVVLKT
+215 PADIIVLKT
-225 YNESED
+225 FNESED

-255 TQKLNEYQILTLNG
+255 TQKLNEAQILELNG
-269 YINYEPPSK
+269 FINYEPPSK

-285 FISVKNDEGNIIKES
+285 FISIKNSEGNIIKEA

-315 KKIIGIVIYTGK
+315 QKIIGIVIYTGK
-327 ETRARMNSA
+327 ETRARMNSSM
-336 LPKIKLGIVD
+336 PKIKLGIVD

-357 CIMLLAAMFLT
+357 CIMLCAAMFLT
-368 SLKGYYSRVFFT
+368 LLKGYYSRMFFT

-409 RINKDKSVPETIA
+409 RINKDKSIPETIA
-422 RNSTIPEELGRISY
+422 RNSTIPEELGRLSY

-450 IFKNIEMETEQFS
+450 IFKNIAMETDQFG

-483 PLLDVYNKLK
+483 PLLDIYNKLK
-493 KEKEINED
+493 ENDEINNNDIINED
-501 NDNDI
+501 N
-506 DDNNLINNN
+506 NNTSINNN
-515 INTNTNKNKN
+515 KN
-525 KKDILIDEDSNDSIH
+525 LIDDSPLSTDNLISNENI
-540 DEKKEKKSHN
+540 KEKKPHSHR
-550 QKKKSKRV
+550 KKHKKL

-585 EDPNIIS
+585 ENPDIIT
-592 YQASSPDEIALV
+592 YQASSPDEVALV
-604 KFAEKLSMKLI
+604 KFAEKLNMRLI
-615 YRTDKQIKIKNTSGT
+615 YRTDKEIKIKNISGT
-630 IEEYTILA
+630 IEEYNILA
-638 NFPFSSETKRMG
+638 NFPFSSDTKRMG

-666 GAENVMMK
+666 GAENVMMN

-684 QEKTENLATKGL
+684 KENTENLATKGL
-696 RTLVLTQKLISEKD
+696 RTLVLTQKLIPQKEFKI
-710 FTSWFNEY
+710 WFDEY
-718 SQALTS
+718 SEALTS
-724 MENRKEKLRQVISK
+724 MDNRKQKLRDVISK

-754 LQDEVATT
+754 LQNEVATT
-762 IENLRNAG
+762 IDNLRNAG

-790 AGLKAKNHKIFTL
+790 TGLKAKNHKIFTL

-813 KDNEIINLKEK
+813 PENEINKLKEK
-824 LNEYNNKILID
+824 LEEYNNKIMID
-835 PHLLIIDGD
+835 PHLFILDGD
-844 ILDLSLKHCQQEF
+844 TLDLALKQCQKEF
-857 YSSAMQAP
+857 YESAMQAP

-877 RLIVS
+877 RLIVK
-882 NIKKYTHGRTAA
+882 NIKKYTNCRTAA

-904 IQEGDVGIGIVGKEG
+904 IQEADVGIGIVGKEG
-919 LQASLASDFSIK
+919 LQASLASDYSIK
-931 EFKSLNILILWW
+931 EFKNLSILILWW

-968 QFFFSLMFYYNPVP
+968 QFFFSLMFYFNPVP

-996 TSLPIISIL
+996 TNLPIISIL
-1005 LDQDVDKRN
+1005 LDQDVDKKN
-1014 VINFPNLYKILLK
+1014 VLNFPNLYKILLK

-1047 SIIMF
+1047 NIIMF
-1052 GSFFMFPDKIFLKIV
+1052 GSLFMFPDNIFLKIV

-1084 EINKLHWFMII
+1084 EINKIHWFMIF
-1095 SLLGTCIVYT
+1095 SLLGTCAVYT

-1113 YLDIYFVIQK
+1113 YLDIYFVIKK

-1129 IVIAI
+1129 IVISV
-1134 IAWMPFFITNKI
+1134 IAWIPFFSANKI
-1146 KKHCF
+1146 KKYCF

-1157 VNEE
+1157 VNED

>member
-1 MSKNKIPH
+1 MSINKRPH
-9 QILIKESELNNTND
+9 QVFVKESDLNSTQD
-23 YPVDNPMNTSNS
+23 YPSDNPMNSNNS

-41 IDEFQLDM
+41 IEEFQLDIQKPKRKCC
-49 NKSRNNC
+49 KS
-56 FKNIF
+56 FF
-61 ACCFPCFS
+61 TCCFPCCAK
-69 NVDTKSKRVVG
+69 VDTKSKRIVG
-80 FRDKTYNVTNWSN
+80 FRDKSYNITHWSN
-93 KVENNKYNIILF
+93 KVENNKYNMLLF

-147 VVVIVSLLKELADDI
+147 VVVIVSLLKELIDDV

-167 DFKTNSTKVTVIQF
+167 DLKTNSTKVTTIQF
-181 VKNKK
+181 IKNKK
-186 SSSKELKKI
+186 NKNSLKELKKI
-195 KKTYSNLKVGDIIE
+195 KKSYSNLKIGDIIE
-209 LNKDER
+209 LNKDEKV
-215 IPADIVVLKT
+215 PADIIVLKT
-225 YNESED
+225 FNESED

-255 TQKLNEYQILTLNG
+255 TQKLNEAQILELNG
-269 YINYEPPSK
+269 FINYEPPSK

-285 FISVKNDEGNIIKES
+285 FISIKNSEGNIIKEA

-315 KKIIGIVIYTGK
+315 QKIIGIVIYTGK
-327 ETRARMNSA
+327 ETRARMNSSM
-336 LPKIKLGIVD
+336 PKIKLGIVD

-357 CIMLLAAMFLT
+357 CIMLCAAMFLT
-368 SLKGYYSRVFFT
+368 LLKGYYSRMFFT

-409 RINKDKSVPETIA
+409 RINKDKSIPETIA
-422 RNSTIPEELGRISY
+422 RNSTIPEELGRLSY

-450 IFKNIEMETEQFS
+450 IFKNIAMETDQFG

-483 PLLDVYNKLK
+483 PLLDIYNKLK
-493 KEKEINED
+493 ENDEINNNDIINED
-501 NDNDI
+501 
-506 DDNNLINNN
+506 DNNNTSINNN
-515 INTNTNKNKN
+515 KN
-525 KKDILIDEDSNDSIH
+525 LIDDSPLSTDNLISNENI
-540 DEKKEKKSHN
+540 KEKKPHSHR
-550 QKKKSKRV
+550 KKHKKL

-585 EDPNIIS
+585 ENPDIIT

-604 KFAEKLSMKLI
+604 KFAEKLNMKLI
-615 YRTDKQIKIKNTSGT
+615 YRTDKEIKIKNISGT
-630 IEEYTILA
+630 IEEYNILA
-638 NFPFSSETKRMG
+638 NFPFSSDTKRMG

-666 GAENVMMK
+666 GAENVMMN

-684 QEKTENLATKGL
+684 KENTENLATKGL
-696 RTLVLTQKLISEKD
+696 RTLVLTQKLIPQKEFKI
-710 FTSWFNEY
+710 WFDEY
-718 SQALTS
+718 SEALTS
-724 MENRKEKLRQVISK
+724 MDNRKQKLRDVISK

-754 LQDEVATT
+754 LQNEVATT
-762 IENLRNAG
+762 IDNLRNAG

-790 AGLKAKNHKIFTL
+790 TGLKAKNHKIFTL

-813 KDNEIINLKEK
+813 PENEINKLKEK
-824 LNEYNNKILID
+824 LEEYNNKIMID
-835 PHLLIIDGD
+835 PHLFILDGD
-844 ILDLSLKHCQQEF
+844 TLDLALKQCQKEF
-857 YSSAMQAP
+857 YESAMQAP

-877 RLIVS
+877 RLIVK
-882 NIKKYTHGRTAA
+882 NIKKYTNCRTAA

-904 IQEGDVGIGIVGKEG
+904 IQEADVGIGIVGKEG
-919 LQASLASDFSIK
+919 LQASLASDYSIK
-931 EFKSLNILILWW
+931 EFKNLSILILWW

-968 QFFFSLMFYYNPVP
+968 QFFFSLMFYFNPVP

-996 TSLPIISIL
+996 TNLPIISIL
-1005 LDQDVDKRN
+1005 LDQDVDKKN
-1014 VINFPNLYKILLK
+1014 VLNFPNLYKILLK

-1047 SIIMF
+1047 NIIMF
-1052 GSFFMFPDKIFLKIV
+1052 GSLFMFPDNIFLKIV

-1084 EINKLHWFMII
+1084 EINKIHWFMIF
-1095 SLLGTCIVYT
+1095 SLLGTCAVYT

-1113 YLDIYFVIQK
+1113 YLDIYFVIKK

-1129 IVIAI
+1129 IVISV
-1134 IAWMPFFITNKI
+1134 IAWIPFFSANKI
-1146 KKHCF
+1146 KKYCF

-1157 VNEE
+1157 VNED

>member
-1 MSKNKIPH
+1 MSINKSPH
-9 QILIKESELNNTND
+9 QVFVKESDLNSTQD
-23 YPVDNPMNTSNS
+23 YPSDNPMNSNNS

-41 IDEFQLDM
+41 IEEFQLDIQKPKRKCC
-49 NKSRNNC
+49 KS
-56 FKNIF
+56 FF
-61 ACCFPCFS
+61 TCCFPCCAK
-69 NVDTKSKRVVG
+69 VDTKSKRIVG
-80 FRDKTYNVTNWSN
+80 FRDKSYNITHWSN
-93 KVENNKYNIILF
+93 KVENNKYNMLLF

-147 VVVIVSLLKELADDI
+147 VVVIVSLLKELIDDV

-167 DFKTNSTKVTVIQF
+167 DLKTNSTKVTTIQF
-181 VKNKK
+181 IKNKK
-186 SSSKELKKI
+186 NKNSLKELKKI
-195 KKTYSNLKVGDIIE
+195 KKSYSNLKIGDIIE
-209 LNKDER
+209 LNKDEKV
-215 IPADIVVLKT
+215 PADIIVLKT
-225 YNESED
+225 FNESED

-255 TQKLNEYQILTLNG
+255 TQKLNEAQILELNG
-269 YINYEPPSK
+269 FINYEPPSK

-285 FISVKNDEGNIIKES
+285 FISIKNSEGNIIKEA

-315 KKIIGIVIYTGK
+315 QKIIGIVIYTGK
-327 ETRARMNSA
+327 ETRARMNSSM
-336 LPKIKLGIVD
+336 PKIKLGIVD

-357 CIMLLAAMFLT
+357 CIMLCAAMFLT
-368 SLKGYYSRVFFT
+368 LLKGYYSRMFFT

-409 RINKDKSVPETIA
+409 RINKDKSIPETIA
-422 RNSTIPEELGRISY
+422 RNSTIPEELGRLSY

-450 IFKNIEMETEQFS
+450 IFKNIAMETDQFG

-474 EDECKTNDA
+474 EDECKINDA
-483 PLLDVYNKLK
+483 PLLDIYNKLK
-493 KEKEINED
+493 ENDEINNNDIINED
-501 NDNDI
+501 
-506 DDNNLINNN
+506 DNNNTSINNN
-515 INTNTNKNKN
+515 KN
-525 KKDILIDEDSNDSIH
+525 LIDDSPLSTDNLISNENI
-540 DEKKEKKSHN
+540 KEKKPHSHR
-550 QKKKSKRV
+550 KKHKKL

-566 KDTITS
+566 KDIITS

-585 EDPNIIS
+585 ENPDIIT

-604 KFAEKLSMKLI
+604 KFAEKLNMRLI
-615 YRTDKQIKIKNTSGT
+615 YRTDKEIKIKNISGT
-630 IEEYTILA
+630 IEEYNILA
-638 NFPFSSETKRMG
+638 NFPFSSDTKRMG

-666 GAENVMMK
+666 GAENVMMN

-684 QEKTENLATKGL
+684 KENTENLATKGL
-696 RTLVLTQKLISEKD
+696 RTLVLTQKLIPQKEFKI
-710 FTSWFNEY
+710 WFDEY
-718 SQALTS
+718 SEALTS
-724 MENRKEKLRQVISK
+724 MDNRKQKLRDVISK

-754 LQDEVATT
+754 LQNEVATT
-762 IENLRNAG
+762 IDNLRNAG

-790 AGLKAKNHKIFTL
+790 TGLKAKNHKIFTL

-813 KDNEIINLKEK
+813 PENEINKLKEK
-824 LNEYNNKILID
+824 LEEYNNKIMID
-835 PHLLIIDGD
+835 PHLFILDGD
-844 ILDLSLKHCQQEF
+844 TLDLALKQCQKEF
-857 YSSAMQAP
+857 YESAMQAP

-877 RLIVS
+877 RLIVK
-882 NIKKYTHGRTAA
+882 NIKKYTNCRTAA

-904 IQEGDVGIGIVGKEG
+904 IQEADVGIGIVGKEG
-919 LQASLASDFSIK
+919 LQASLASDYSIK
-931 EFKSLNILILWW
+931 EFKNLSILILWW

-968 QFFFSLMFYYNPVP
+968 QFFFSLMFYFNPVP

-996 TSLPIISIL
+996 TNLPIISIL
-1005 LDQDVDKRN
+1005 LDQDVDKKN
-1014 VINFPNLYKILLK
+1014 VLNFPNLYKILLK

-1047 SIIMF
+1047 NIIMF
-1052 GSFFMFPDKIFLKIV
+1052 GSLFMFPDNIFLKIV

-1084 EINKLHWFMII
+1084 EINKIHWFMIF
-1095 SLLGTCIVYT
+1095 SLLGTCAVYT

-1113 YLDIYFVIQK
+1113 YLDIYFVIKK

-1129 IVIAI
+1129 IVISV
-1134 IAWMPFFITNKI
+1134 IAWIPFFSANKI
-1146 KKHCF
+1146 KKYCF
-1151 PQEYDK
+1151 PQEFDK
-1157 VNEE
+1157 VNED

>member
-1 MSKNKIPH
+1 MSINKRPH
-9 QILIKESELNNTND
+9 QVFVKESDLNSTQD
-23 YPVDNPMNTSNS
+23 YPSDNPMNSNNS

-41 IDEFQLDM
+41 IEEFQLDIQKPKRKCC
-49 NKSRNNC
+49 KS
-56 FKNIF
+56 FF
-61 ACCFPCFS
+61 TCCFPCCAK
-69 NVDTKSKRVVG
+69 VDTKSKRIVG
-80 FRDKTYNVTNWSN
+80 FRDKSYNITHWSN
-93 KVENNKYNIILF
+93 KVENNKYNMLLF

-147 VVVIVSLLKELADDI
+147 VVVIVSLLKELIDDV

-167 DFKTNSTKVTVIQF
+167 DLKTNSTKVTTIQF
-181 VKNKK
+181 IKNKK
-186 SSSKELKKI
+186 NKNSLKELKKI
-195 KKTYSNLKVGDIIE
+195 KKSYSNLKIGDIIE
-209 LNKDER
+209 LNKDEKV
-215 IPADIVVLKT
+215 PADIIVLKT
-225 YNESED
+225 FNESED

-255 TQKLNEYQILTLNG
+255 TQKLNEAQILELNG
-269 YINYEPPSK
+269 FINYEPPSK

-285 FISVKNDEGNIIKES
+285 FISIKNSEGNIIKEA

-315 KKIIGIVIYTGK
+315 QKIIGIVIYTGK
-327 ETRARMNSA
+327 ETRARMNSSM
-336 LPKIKLGIVD
+336 PKIKLGIVD

-357 CIMLLAAMFLT
+357 CIMLCAAMFLT
-368 SLKGYYSRVFFT
+368 LLKGYYSRMFFT

-409 RINKDKSVPETIA
+409 RINKDKSIPETIA
-422 RNSTIPEELGRISY
+422 RNSTIPEELGRLSY

-450 IFKNIEMETEQFS
+450 IFKNIAMETDQFG

-483 PLLDVYNKLK
+483 PLLDIYNKLK
-493 KEKEINED
+493 ENDEINNNDIINED
-501 NDNDI
+501 
-506 DDNNLINNN
+506 DNNNTSINNN
-515 INTNTNKNKN
+515 KN
-525 KKDILIDEDSNDSIH
+525 LIDDSPLSSDNLISNENI
-540 DEKKEKKSHN
+540 KEKKPHSHR
-550 QKKKSKRV
+550 KKHKKL

-566 KDTITS
+566 KDIITS

-585 EDPNIIS
+585 ENPDIIT

-604 KFAEKLSMKLI
+604 KFAEKLNMKLI
-615 YRTDKQIKIKNTSGT
+615 YRTDKEIKIKNISGT
-630 IEEYTILA
+630 IEEYNILA
-638 NFPFSSETKRMG
+638 NFPFSSDTKRMG

-666 GAENVMMK
+666 GAENVMMN

-684 QEKTENLATKGL
+684 KENTENLATKGL
-696 RTLVLTQKLISEKD
+696 RTLVLTQKLIPQKEFKI
-710 FTSWFNEY
+710 WFDEY
-718 SQALTS
+718 SEALTS
-724 MENRKEKLRQVISK
+724 MDNRKQKLRDVISK

-754 LQDEVATT
+754 LQNEVATT
-762 IENLRNAG
+762 IDNLRNAG

-790 AGLKAKNHKIFTL
+790 TGLKAKNHKIFTL

-813 KDNEIINLKEK
+813 PENEINKLKEK
-824 LNEYNNKILID
+824 LEEYNNKIMID
-835 PHLLIIDGD
+835 PHLFILDGD
-844 ILDLSLKHCQQEF
+844 TLDLALKQCQKEF
-857 YSSAMQAP
+857 YESAMQAP

-877 RLIVS
+877 RLIVK
-882 NIKKYTHGRTAA
+882 NIKKYTNCRTAA

-904 IQEGDVGIGIVGKEG
+904 IQEADVGIGIVGKEG
-919 LQASLASDFSIK
+919 LQASLASDYSIK
-931 EFKSLNILILWW
+931 EFKNLSILILWW

-968 QFFFSLMFYYNPVP
+968 QFFFSLMFYFNPVP

-996 TSLPIISIL
+996 TNLPIISIL
-1005 LDQDVDKRN
+1005 LDQDVDKKN
-1014 VINFPNLYKILLK
+1014 VLNFPNLYKILLK

-1047 SIIMF
+1047 NIIMF
-1052 GSFFMFPDKIFLKIV
+1052 GSLFMFPDNIFLKIV

-1084 EINKLHWFMII
+1084 EINKIHWFMIF
-1095 SLLGTCIVYT
+1095 SLLGTCAVYT

-1113 YLDIYFVIQK
+1113 YLDIYFVIKK

-1129 IVIAI
+1129 IVISV
-1134 IAWMPFFITNKI
+1134 IAWIPFFSANKI
-1146 KKHCF
+1146 KKYCF

-1157 VNEE
+1157 VNED

>member
-1 MSKNKIPH
+1 MSINKRPH
-9 QILIKESELNNTND
+9 QVFVKESDLNSTQD
-23 YPVDNPMNTSNS
+23 YPSENPMNSNNS

-41 IDEFQLDM
+41 IEEFQLDIQKPKRKCC
-49 NKSRNNC
+49 KS
-56 FKNIF
+56 FF
-61 ACCFPCFS
+61 TCCFPCCAK
-69 NVDTKSKRVVG
+69 VDTKSKRIVG
-80 FRDKTYNVTNWSN
+80 FRDKSYNITHWSN
-93 KVENNKYNIILF
+93 KVENNKYNMLLF

-147 VVVIVSLLKELADDI
+147 VVVIVSLLKELIDDV

-167 DFKTNSTKVTVIQF
+167 DLKTNSTKVTTIQF
-181 VKNKK
+181 IKNKK
-186 SSSKELKKI
+186 NKNSLKELKKI
-195 KKTYSNLKVGDIIE
+195 KKSYSNLKIGDIIE
-209 LNKDER
+209 LNKDEKV
-215 IPADIVVLKT
+215 PADIIVLKT
-225 YNESED
+225 FNESED

-255 TQKLNEYQILTLNG
+255 TQKLNEAQILELNG
-269 YINYEPPSK
+269 FINYEPPSK

-285 FISVKNDEGNIIKES
+285 FISIKNSEGNIIKEA

-315 KKIIGIVIYTGK
+315 QKIIGIVIYTGK
-327 ETRARMNSA
+327 ETRARMNSSM
-336 LPKIKLGIVD
+336 PKIKLGIVD

-357 CIMLLAAMFLT
+357 CIMLCAAMFLT
-368 SLKGYYSRVFFT
+368 LLKGYYSRMFFT

-409 RINKDKSVPETIA
+409 RINKDKSIPETIA
-422 RNSTIPEELGRISY
+422 RNSTIPEELGRLSY

-450 IFKNIEMETEQFS
+450 IFKNIAMETDQFG

-483 PLLDVYNKLK
+483 PLLDIYNKLK
-493 KEKEINED
+493 ENDEINNNDIINED
-501 NDNDI
+501 N
-506 DDNNLINNN
+506 NNTSINNN
-515 INTNTNKNKN
+515 KN
-525 KKDILIDEDSNDSIH
+525 LIDDSPLSSDNLISNENI
-540 DEKKEKKSHN
+540 KEKKPHSHR
-550 QKKKSKRV
+550 KKHKKL

-585 EDPNIIS
+585 ENPDIIT

-604 KFAEKLSMKLI
+604 KFAEKLNMRLI
-615 YRTDKQIKIKNTSGT
+615 YRTDKEIKIKNISGT
-630 IEEYTILA
+630 IEEYNILA
-638 NFPFSSETKRMG
+638 NFPFSSDTKRMG

-666 GAENVMMK
+666 GAENVMMN

-684 QEKTENLATKGL
+684 KENTENLATKGL
-696 RTLVLTQKLISEKD
+696 RTLVLTQRLIPQKEFKI
-710 FTSWFNEY
+710 WFDEY
-718 SQALTS
+718 SEALTS
-724 MENRKEKLRQVISK
+724 MDNRKQKLRDVISK

-754 LQDEVATT
+754 LQNEVATT
-762 IENLRNAG
+762 IDNLRNAG

-790 AGLKAKNHKIFTL
+790 TGLKAKNHKIFTL

-813 KDNEIINLKEK
+813 PENEINKLKEK
-824 LNEYNNKILID
+824 LEEYNNKIMID
-835 PHLLIIDGD
+835 PHLFILDGD
-844 ILDLSLKHCQQEF
+844 TLDLALKQCQKEF
-857 YSSAMQAP
+857 YESAMQAP

-877 RLIVS
+877 RLIVK
-882 NIKKYTHGRTAA
+882 NIKKYTNCRTAA

-904 IQEGDVGIGIVGKEG
+904 IQEADVGIGIVGKEG
-919 LQASLASDFSIK
+919 LQASLASDYSIK
-931 EFKSLNILILWW
+931 EFKNLSILILWW

-968 QFFFSLMFYYNPVP
+968 QFFFSLMFYFNPVP

-996 TSLPIISIL
+996 TNLPIISIL
-1005 LDQDVDKRN
+1005 LDQDVDKKN
-1014 VINFPNLYKILLK
+1014 VLNFPNLYKILLK

-1047 SIIMF
+1047 NIIMF
-1052 GSFFMFPDKIFLKIV
+1052 GSLFMFPDNIFLKIV

-1084 EINKLHWFMII
+1084 EINKIHWFMIF
-1095 SLLGTCIVYT
+1095 SLLGTCAVYT

-1113 YLDIYFVIQK
+1113 YLDIYFVIKK

-1129 IVIAI
+1129 IVISV
-1134 IAWMPFFITNKI
+1134 IAWIPFFSANKI
-1146 KKHCF
+1146 KKYCF

-1157 VNEE
+1157 VNED

>member
-1 MSKNKIPH
+1 MSINKRPH
-9 QILIKESELNNTND
+9 QVFVKESDLNSTQD
-23 YPVDNPMNTSNS
+23 YPSDNPMNSNNS

-41 IDEFQLDM
+41 IEEFQLDIQKPKRKCC
-49 NKSRNNC
+49 KS
-56 FKNIF
+56 FF
-61 ACCFPCFS
+61 TCCFPCCAK
-69 NVDTKSKRVVG
+69 VDTKSKRIVG
-80 FRDKTYNVTNWSN
+80 FRDKSYNITHWSN
-93 KVENNKYNIILF
+93 KVENNKYNMLLF

-147 VVVIVSLLKELADDI
+147 VVVIVSLLKELIDDV

-167 DFKTNSTKVTVIQF
+167 DLKTNSTKVTTIQF
-181 VKNKK
+181 IKNKK
-186 SSSKELKKI
+186 NKNSLKELKKI
-195 KKTYSNLKVGDIIE
+195 KKSYSNLKIGDIIE
-209 LNKDER
+209 LNKDEKV
-215 IPADIVVLKT
+215 PADIIVLKT
-225 YNESED
+225 FNESED

-255 TQKLNEYQILTLNG
+255 TQKLNEAQILELNG
-269 YINYEPPSK
+269 FINYEPPSK

-285 FISVKNDEGNIIKES
+285 FISIKNSEGNIIKEA

-315 KKIIGIVIYTGK
+315 QKIIGIVIYTGK
-327 ETRARMNSA
+327 ETRARMNSSM
-336 LPKIKLGIVD
+336 PKIKLGIVD

-357 CIMLLAAMFLT
+357 CIMLCAAMFLT
-368 SLKGYYSRVFFT
+368 LLKGYYSRMFFT

-409 RINKDKSVPETIA
+409 RINKDKSIPETIA
-422 RNSTIPEELGRISY
+422 RNSTIPEELGRLSY

-450 IFKNIEMETEQFS
+450 IFKNIAMETDQFG

-483 PLLDVYNKLK
+483 PLLDIYNKLK
-493 KEKEINED
+493 ENDEINNNDIINED
-501 NDNDI
+501 N
-506 DDNNLINNN
+506 NNTSINNN
-515 INTNTNKNKN
+515 KN
-525 KKDILIDEDSNDSIH
+525 LIDDSPLSTDNLISNENI
-540 DEKKEKKSHN
+540 KEKKPHSHR
-550 QKKKSKRV
+550 KKHKKL

-585 EDPNIIS
+585 ENPDIIT

-604 KFAEKLSMKLI
+604 KFAEKLNMKLI
-615 YRTDKQIKIKNTSGT
+615 YRTDKEIKIKNISGT
-630 IEEYTILA
+630 IEEYNILA
-638 NFPFSSETKRMG
+638 NFPFSSDTKRMG

-666 GAENVMMK
+666 GAENVMMN

-684 QEKTENLATKGL
+684 KENTENLATKGL
-696 RTLVLTQKLISEKD
+696 RTLVLTQKLIPQKEFKI
-710 FTSWFNEY
+710 WFDEY
-718 SQALTS
+718 SEALTS
-724 MENRKEKLRQVISK
+724 MDNRKQKLRDVISK

-754 LQDEVATT
+754 LQNEVATT
-762 IENLRNAG
+762 IDNLRNAG

-790 AGLKAKNHKIFTL
+790 TGLKAKNHKIFTL

-813 KDNEIINLKEK
+813 PENEINKLKEK
-824 LNEYNNKILID
+824 LEEYNNKIMID
-835 PHLLIIDGD
+835 PHLFILDGD
-844 ILDLSLKHCQQEF
+844 TLDLALKQCQKEF
-857 YSSAMQAP
+857 YESAMQAP

-877 RLIVS
+877 RLIVK
-882 NIKKYTHGRTAA
+882 NIKKYTNCRTAA

-904 IQEGDVGIGIVGKEG
+904 IQEADVGIGIVGKEG
-919 LQASLASDFSIK
+919 LQASLASDYSIK
-931 EFKSLNILILWW
+931 EFKNLSILILWW

-968 QFFFSLMFYYNPVP
+968 QFFFSLMFYFNPVP

-996 TSLPIISIL
+996 TNLPIISIL
-1005 LDQDVDKRN
+1005 LDQDVDKKN
-1014 VINFPNLYKILLK
+1014 VLNFPNLYKILLK

-1047 SIIMF
+1047 NIIMF
-1052 GSFFMFPDKIFLKIV
+1052 GSLFMFPDNIFLKIV

-1084 EINKLHWFMII
+1084 EINKIHWFMIF
-1095 SLLGTCIVYT
+1095 SLLGTCAVYT

-1113 YLDIYFVIQK
+1113 YLDIYFVIKK

-1129 IVIAI
+1129 IIISVIAWI
-1134 IAWMPFFITNKI
+1134 PFFSANKI
-1146 KKHCF
+1146 KKYCF

-1157 VNEE
+1157 VNED

>member
-1 MSKNKIPH
+1 MSINKRPH
-9 QILIKESELNNTND
+9 QVFVKESDLNSTQD
-23 YPVDNPMNTSNS
+23 YPSDNPMNSNNS

-41 IDEFQLDM
+41 IEEFQLDIQKPKRKCC
-49 NKSRNNC
+49 KS
-56 FKNIF
+56 FF
-61 ACCFPCFS
+61 TCCFPCCAK
-69 NVDTKSKRVVG
+69 VDTKSKRIVG
-80 FRDKTYNVTNWSN
+80 FRDKSYNITHWSN
-93 KVENNKYNIILF
+93 KVENNKYNMLLF

-147 VVVIVSLLKELADDI
+147 VVVIVSLLKELIDDV

-167 DFKTNSTKVTVIQF
+167 DLKTNSTKVTTIQF
-181 VKNKK
+181 IKNKK
-186 SSSKELKKI
+186 NKNSLKELKKI
-195 KKTYSNLKVGDIIE
+195 KKSYSNLKIGDIIE
-209 LNKDER
+209 LNKDEKV
-215 IPADIVVLKT
+215 PADIIVLKT
-225 YNESED
+225 FNESED

-255 TQKLNEYQILTLNG
+255 TQKLNEAQILELNG
-269 YINYEPPSK
+269 FINYEPPSK

-285 FISVKNDEGNIIKES
+285 FISIKNSEGNIIKEA

-315 KKIIGIVIYTGK
+315 QKIIGIVIYTGK
-327 ETRARMNSA
+327 ETRARMNSSM
-336 LPKIKLGIVD
+336 PKIKLGIVD

-357 CIMLLAAMFLT
+357 CIMLCAAMFLT
-368 SLKGYYSRVFFT
+368 LLKGYYSRMFFT

-409 RINKDKSVPETIA
+409 RINKDKSIPETIA
-422 RNSTIPEELGRISY
+422 RNSTIPEELGRLSY

-450 IFKNIEMETEQFS
+450 IFKNIAMETDQFG

-483 PLLDVYNKLK
+483 PLLDIYNKLK
-493 KEKEINED
+493 ENDEINNNDIINED
-501 NDNDI
+501 
-506 DDNNLINNN
+506 DNNNTSINNN
-515 INTNTNKNKN
+515 KN
-525 KKDILIDEDSNDSIH
+525 LIDDSPLSSDNLISNENI
-540 DEKKEKKSHN
+540 KEKKPHSHR
-550 QKKKSKRV
+550 KKHKKL

-585 EDPNIIS
+585 ENPDIIT

-604 KFAEKLSMKLI
+604 KFAEKLNMRLI
-615 YRTDKQIKIKNTSGT
+615 YRTDKEIKIKNISGT
-630 IEEYTILA
+630 IEEYNILA
-638 NFPFSSETKRMG
+638 NFPFSSDTKRMG

-666 GAENVMMK
+666 GAENVMMN

-684 QEKTENLATKGL
+684 KENTENLATKGL
-696 RTLVLTQKLISEKD
+696 RTLVLTQKLIPQKEFKI
-710 FTSWFNEY
+710 WFDEY
-718 SQALTS
+718 SEALTS
-724 MENRKEKLRQVISK
+724 MDNRKQKLRDVISK

-754 LQDEVATT
+754 LQNEVATT
-762 IENLRNAG
+762 IDNLRNAG

-779 KVETATCISIS
+779 KIETATCISIS
-790 AGLKAKNHKIFTL
+790 TGLKAKNHKIFTL

-813 KDNEIINLKEK
+813 PENEINKLKEK
-824 LNEYNNKILID
+824 LEEYNNKIMID
-835 PHLLIIDGD
+835 PHLFILDGD
-844 ILDLSLKHCQQEF
+844 TLDLALKQCQKEF
-857 YSSAMQAP
+857 YESAMQAP

-877 RLIVS
+877 RLIVK
-882 NIKKYTHGRTAA
+882 NIKKYTNCRTAA

-904 IQEGDVGIGIVGKEG
+904 IQEADVGIGIVGKEG
-919 LQASLASDFSIK
+919 LQASLASDYSIK
-931 EFKSLNILILWW
+931 EFKNLSILILWW

-968 QFFFSLMFYYNPVP
+968 QFFFSLMFYFNPVP

-996 TSLPIISIL
+996 TNLPIISIL
-1005 LDQDVDKRN
+1005 LDQDVDKKN
-1014 VINFPNLYKILLK
+1014 VLNFPNLYKILLK

-1047 SIIMF
+1047 NIIMF
-1052 GSFFMFPDKIFLKIV
+1052 GSLFMFPDNIFLKIV

-1084 EINKLHWFMII
+1084 EINKIHWFMIF
-1095 SLLGTCIVYT
+1095 SLLGTCAVYT

-1113 YLDIYFVIQK
+1113 YLDIYFVIKK

-1129 IVIAI
+1129 IVISV
-1134 IAWMPFFITNKI
+1134 IAWIPFFSANKI
-1146 KKHCF
+1146 KKYCF

-1157 VNEE
+1157 VNED

>member
-1 MSKNKIPH
+1 
-9 QILIKESELNNTND
+9 
-23 YPVDNPMNTSNS
+23 MNSNNS

-41 IDEFQLDM
+41 IEEFQLDIQKPKRKCC
-49 NKSRNNC
+49 KS
-56 FKNIF
+56 FF
-61 ACCFPCFS
+61 TCCFPCCAK
-69 NVDTKSKRVVG
+69 VDTKSKRIVG
-80 FRDKTYNVTNWSN
+80 FRDKSYNITHWSN
-93 KVENNKYNIILF
+93 KVENNKYNMLLF

-147 VVVIVSLLKELADDI
+147 VVVIVSLLKELIDDV

-167 DFKTNSTKVTVIQF
+167 DLKTNSTKVTTIQF
-181 VKNKK
+181 IKNKK
-186 SSSKELKKI
+186 NKNSLKELKKI
-195 KKTYSNLKVGDIIE
+195 KKSYSNLKIGDIIE
-209 LNKDER
+209 LNKDEKV
-215 IPADIVVLKT
+215 PADIIVLKT
-225 YNESED
+225 FNESED

-255 TQKLNEYQILTLNG
+255 TQKLNEAQILELNG
-269 YINYEPPSK
+269 FINYEPPSK

-285 FISVKNDEGNIIKES
+285 FISIKNSEGNIIKEA

-315 KKIIGIVIYTGK
+315 QKIIGIVIYTGK
-327 ETRARMNSA
+327 ETRARMNSSM
-336 LPKIKLGIVD
+336 PKIKLGIVD

-357 CIMLLAAMFLT
+357 CIMLCAAMFLT
-368 SLKGYYSRVFFT
+368 LLKGYYSRMFFT

-409 RINKDKSVPETIA
+409 RINKDKSIPETIA
-422 RNSTIPEELGRISY
+422 RNSTIPEELGRLSY

-450 IFKNIEMETEQFS
+450 IFKNIAMETDQFG

-483 PLLDVYNKLK
+483 PLLDIYNKLK
-493 KEKEINED
+493 ENDEINNNDIINED
-501 NDNDI
+501 N
-506 DDNNLINNN
+506 NNNTSINNN
-515 INTNTNKNKN
+515 KN
-525 KKDILIDEDSNDSIH
+525 LIDDSPLSSDNLISNENI
-540 DEKKEKKSHN
+540 KEKKPHSHR
-550 QKKKSKRV
+550 KKHKKL

-585 EDPNIIS
+585 ENPDIIT

-604 KFAEKLSMKLI
+604 KFAEKLNMKLI
-615 YRTDKQIKIKNTSGT
+615 YRTDKEIKIKNISGT
-630 IEEYTILA
+630 IEEYNILA
-638 NFPFSSETKRMG
+638 NFPFSSDTKRMG

-666 GAENVMMK
+666 GAENVMMN

-684 QEKTENLATKGL
+684 KENTENLATKGL
-696 RTLVLTQKLISEKD
+696 RTLVLTQKLIPQKEFKI
-710 FTSWFNEY
+710 WFDEY
-718 SQALTS
+718 SEALTS
-724 MENRKEKLRQVISK
+724 MDNRKQKLRDVISK

-754 LQDEVATT
+754 LQNEVATT
-762 IENLRNAG
+762 IDNLRNAG

-790 AGLKAKNHKIFTL
+790 TGLKAKNHKIFTL

-813 KDNEIINLKEK
+813 PENEINKLKEK
-824 LNEYNNKILID
+824 LEEYNNKIMID
-835 PHLLIIDGD
+835 PHLFILDGD
-844 ILDLSLKHCQQEF
+844 TLDLALKQCQKEF
-857 YSSAMQAP
+857 YESAMQAP

-877 RLIVS
+877 RLIVK
-882 NIKKYTHGRTAA
+882 NIKKYTNCRTAA

-904 IQEGDVGIGIVGKEG
+904 IQEADVGIGIVGKEG
-919 LQASLASDFSIK
+919 LQASLASDYSIK
-931 EFKSLNILILWW
+931 EFKNLSILILWW

-968 QFFFSLMFYYNPVP
+968 QFFFSLMFYFNPVP

-996 TSLPIISIL
+996 TNLPIISIL
-1005 LDQDVDKRN
+1005 LDQDVDKKN
-1014 VINFPNLYKILLK
+1014 VLNFPNLYKILLK

-1047 SIIMF
+1047 NIIMF
-1052 GSFFMFPDKIFLKIV
+1052 GSLFMFPDNIFLKIV

-1084 EINKLHWFMII
+1084 EINKIHWFMIF
-1095 SLLGTCIVYT
+1095 SLLGTCAVYT

-1113 YLDIYFVIQK
+1113 YLDIYFVIKK

-1129 IVIAI
+1129 IVISV
-1134 IAWMPFFITNKI
+1134 IAWIPFFSANKI
-1146 KKHCF
+1146 KKYCF

-1157 VNEE
+1157 VNED

>member
-1 MSKNKIPH
+1 MSINKRPH
-9 QILIKESELNNTND
+9 QVFVKESDLNSTQD
-23 YPVDNPMNTSNS
+23 YPSDNPMNSNNS

-41 IDEFQLDM
+41 IEEFQLDIQKPKRKCC
-49 NKSRNNC
+49 KS
-56 FKNIF
+56 FF
-61 ACCFPCFS
+61 TCCFPCCAK
-69 NVDTKSKRVVG
+69 VDTKSKRIVG
-80 FRDKTYNVTNWSN
+80 FRDKSYNITHWSN
-93 KVENNKYNIILF
+93 KVENNKYNMILF

-147 VVVIVSLLKELADDI
+147 VVVIVSLLKELIDDV

-167 DFKTNSTKVTVIQF
+167 DLKTNSTKVTTIQF
-181 VKNKK
+181 IKNKK
-186 SSSKELKKI
+186 NKNSLKELKKI
-195 KKTYSNLKVGDIIE
+195 KKSYSNLKIGDIIE
-209 LNKDER
+209 LNKDEKV
-215 IPADIVVLKT
+215 PADIIVLKT
-225 YNESED
+225 FNESED

-255 TQKLNEYQILTLNG
+255 TQKLNEAQILELNG
-269 YINYEPPSK
+269 FINYEPPSK

-285 FISVKNDEGNIIKES
+285 FISIKNSEGNIIKEA

-315 KKIIGIVIYTGK
+315 QKIIGIVIYTGK
-327 ETRARMNSA
+327 ETRARMNSSM
-336 LPKIKLGIVD
+336 PKIKLGIVD

-357 CIMLLAAMFLT
+357 CIMLCAAMFLT
-368 SLKGYYSRVFFT
+368 LLKGYYSRMFFT

-409 RINKDKSVPETIA
+409 RINKDKSIPETIA
-422 RNSTIPEELGRISY
+422 RNSTIPEELGRLSY

-450 IFKNIEMETEQFS
+450 IFKNIAMETDQFG

-483 PLLDVYNKLK
+483 PLLDIYNKLK
-493 KEKEINED
+493 ENDEINNNDIINED
-501 NDNDI
+501 
-506 DDNNLINNN
+506 DNNNTSINNN
-515 INTNTNKNKN
+515 KN
-525 KKDILIDEDSNDSIH
+525 LIDDSPFSTDNLISNENI
-540 DEKKEKKSHN
+540 KEKKPHSHR
-550 QKKKSKRV
+550 KKHKKL

-585 EDPNIIS
+585 ENPDIIT

-604 KFAEKLSMKLI
+604 KFAEKLNMRLI
-615 YRTDKQIKIKNTSGT
+615 YRTDKEIKIKNISGT
-630 IEEYTILA
+630 IEEYNILA
-638 NFPFSSETKRMG
+638 NFPFSSDTKRMG

-666 GAENVMMK
+666 GAENVMMN

-684 QEKTENLATKGL
+684 KENTENLATKGL
-696 RTLVLTQKLISEKD
+696 RTLVLTQKLIPQKEFKI
-710 FTSWFNEY
+710 WFDEY
-718 SQALTS
+718 SEALTS
-724 MENRKEKLRQVISK
+724 MDNRKQKLRDVISK

-754 LQDEVATT
+754 LQNEVATT
-762 IENLRNAG
+762 IDNLRNAG

-790 AGLKAKNHKIFTL
+790 TGLKAKNHKIFTL

-813 KDNEIINLKEK
+813 PENEINKLKEK
-824 LNEYNNKILID
+824 LEEYNNKIMID
-835 PHLLIIDGD
+835 PHLFILDGD
-844 ILDLSLKHCQQEF
+844 TLDLALKQCQKEF
-857 YSSAMQAP
+857 YESAMQAP

-877 RLIVS
+877 RLIVK
-882 NIKKYTHGRTAA
+882 NIKKYTNCRTAA

-904 IQEGDVGIGIVGKEG
+904 IQEADVGIGIVGKEG
-919 LQASLASDFSIK
+919 LQASLASDYSIK
-931 EFKSLNILILWW
+931 EFKNLSILILWW

-968 QFFFSLMFYYNPVP
+968 QFFFSLMFYFNPVP

-996 TSLPIISIL
+996 TNLPIISIL
-1005 LDQDVDKRN
+1005 LDQDVDKKN
-1014 VINFPNLYKILLK
+1014 VLNFPNLYKILLK

-1047 SIIMF
+1047 NIIMF
-1052 GSFFMFPDKIFLKIV
+1052 GSLFMFPDNIFLKIV

-1084 EINKLHWFMII
+1084 EINKIHWFMIF
-1095 SLLGTCIVYT
+1095 SLLGTCAVYT

-1113 YLDIYFVIQK
+1113 YLDIYFVIKK

-1129 IVIAI
+1129 IVISV
-1134 IAWMPFFITNKI
+1134 IAWIPFFSANKI
-1146 KKHCF
+1146 KKYCF

-1157 VNEE
+1157 VNED

>member
-1 MSKNKIPH
+1 MSINKRPH
-9 QILIKESELNNTND
+9 QVFVKESDLNSTQD
-23 YPVDNPMNTSNS
+23 YPSDNPMNSNNS

-41 IDEFQLDM
+41 IEEFQLDIQKPKRKCC
-49 NKSRNNC
+49 KS
-56 FKNIF
+56 FF
-61 ACCFPCFS
+61 TCCFPCYS
-69 NVDTKSKRVVG
+69 KVDTKSKRIVG
-80 FRDKTYNVTNWSN
+80 FRDKSYNITHWSN
-93 KVENNKYNIILF
+93 KVENNKYNMLLF

-147 VVVIVSLLKELADDI
+147 VVVIVSLLKELIDDV

-167 DFKTNSTKVTVIQF
+167 DLKTNSTKVTTIKF
-181 VKNKK
+181 IKNKK
-186 SSSKELKKI
+186 NKNSLKQLKKI
-195 KKTYSNLKVGDIIE
+195 KKSYSNLKIGDIIE
-209 LNKDER
+209 LNKDEKV
-215 IPADIVVLKT
+215 PADIIVLKT
-225 YNESED
+225 FNESED

-255 TQKLNEYQILTLNG
+255 TQKLNEVQILELNG
-269 YINYEPPSK
+269 FINYEPPSK

-285 FISVKNDEGNIIKES
+285 FISIKNSEGNIIKEA

-315 KKIIGIVIYTGK
+315 QKIIGIVIYTGK
-327 ETRARMNSA
+327 ETRARMNSSM
-336 LPKIKLGIVD
+336 PKIKLGIVD

-357 CIMLLAAMFLT
+357 CIMLCAAMFLT
-368 SLKGYYSRVFFT
+368 LLKGYYSRMFFT

-409 RINKDKSVPETIA
+409 RINKDKSIPETIA
-422 RNSTIPEELGRISY
+422 RNSTIPEELGRLSY

-450 IFKNIEMETEQFS
+450 IFKNIAMETDQFG

-483 PLLDVYNKLK
+483 PLLDIYNKLK
-493 KEKEINED
+493 ENDEINNNDIINED
-501 NDNDI
+501 
-506 DDNNLINNN
+506 DNNNTSINNN
-515 INTNTNKNKN
+515 KN
-525 KKDILIDEDSNDSIH
+525 LIDDSPLSTDNLISNENI
-540 DEKKEKKSHN
+540 KEKKPHSHR
-550 QKKKSKRV
+550 KKHKKL

-585 EDPNIIS
+585 ENPDIIT

-604 KFAEKLSMKLI
+604 KFAEKLNMRLI
-615 YRTDKQIKIKNTSGT
+615 YRTDKEIKIKNISGT
-630 IEEYTILA
+630 IEEYNILA
-638 NFPFSSETKRMG
+638 NFPFSSDTKRMG

-666 GAENVMMK
+666 GAENVMMN

-684 QEKTENLATKGL
+684 KENTENLATKGL
-696 RTLVLTQKLISEKD
+696 RTLVLTQKLIPQKEFKI
-710 FTSWFNEY
+710 WFDEY
-718 SQALTS
+718 SEALTS
-724 MENRKEKLRQVISK
+724 MDNRKQKLRDVISK

-754 LQDEVATT
+754 LQNEVATT
-762 IENLRNAG
+762 IDNLRNAG

-790 AGLKAKNHKIFTL
+790 TGLKAKNHKIFTL

-813 KDNEIINLKEK
+813 PENEINKLKEK
-824 LNEYNNKILID
+824 LEEYNNKIMID
-835 PHLLIIDGD
+835 PHLFILDGD
-844 ILDLSLKHCQQEF
+844 TLDLALKQCQKEF
-857 YSSAMQAP
+857 YESAMQAP

-877 RLIVS
+877 RLIVK
-882 NIKKYTHGRTAA
+882 NIKKYTNCRTAA

-904 IQEGDVGIGIVGKEG
+904 IQEADVGIGIVGKEG
-919 LQASLASDFSIK
+919 LQASLASDYSIK
-931 EFKSLNILILWW
+931 EFKNLSILILWW

-968 QFFFSLMFYYNPVP
+968 QFFFSLMFYFNPVP

-996 TSLPIISIL
+996 TNLPIISIL
-1005 LDQDVDKRN
+1005 LDQDVDKKN
-1014 VINFPNLYKILLK
+1014 VLNFPNLYKILLK

-1047 SIIMF
+1047 NIIMF
-1052 GSFFMFPDKIFLKIV
+1052 GSLFMFPDNIFLKIV

-1084 EINKLHWFMII
+1084 EINKIHWFMIF
-1095 SLLGTCIVYT
+1095 SLLGTCAVYT

-1113 YLDIYFVIQK
+1113 YLDIYFVIKK

-1129 IVIAI
+1129 IVISV
-1134 IAWMPFFITNKI
+1134 IAWIPFFSANKI
-1146 KKHCF
+1146 KKYCF

-1157 VNEE
+1157 VNED

>member
-1 MSKNKIPH
+1 MSINKSPH
-9 QILIKESELNNTND
+9 QVFVKESDLNSTQD
-23 YPVDNPMNTSNS
+23 YPSDNPMNSNNS

-41 IDEFQLDM
+41 IEEFQLDIQKPKRKCC
-49 NKSRNNC
+49 KS
-56 FKNIF
+56 FF
-61 ACCFPCFS
+61 TCCFPCCAK
-69 NVDTKSKRVVG
+69 VDTKSKRIVG
-80 FRDKTYNVTNWSN
+80 FRDKSYNITHWSN
-93 KVENNKYNIILF
+93 KVENNKYNMLLF

-147 VVVIVSLLKELADDI
+147 VVVIVSLLKELIDDV

-167 DFKTNSTKVTVIQF
+167 DLKTNSTKVTTIQF
-181 VKNKK
+181 IKNKK
-186 SSSKELKKI
+186 NKNSLKELKKI
-195 KKTYSNLKVGDIIE
+195 KKSYSNLKIGDIIE
-209 LNKDER
+209 LNKDEKV
-215 IPADIVVLKT
+215 PADIIVLKT
-225 YNESED
+225 FNESED

-255 TQKLNEYQILTLNG
+255 TQKLNEAQILELNG
-269 YINYEPPSK
+269 FINYEPPSK

-285 FISVKNDEGNIIKES
+285 FISIKNSEGNIIKEA

-315 KKIIGIVIYTGK
+315 QKIIGIVIYTGK
-327 ETRARMNSA
+327 ETRARMNSSM
-336 LPKIKLGIVD
+336 PKIKLGIVD

-357 CIMLLAAMFLT
+357 CIMLCAAMFLT
-368 SLKGYYSRVFFT
+368 LLKGYYSRMFFT

-409 RINKDKSVPETIA
+409 RINKDKSIPETIA
-422 RNSTIPEELGRISY
+422 RNSTIPEELGRVSY

-450 IFKNIEMETEQFS
+450 IFKNIAMETDQFG

-483 PLLDVYNKLK
+483 PLLDKYNKLK
-493 KEKEINED
+493 ENDEINNNDIINED
-501 NDNDI
+501 N
-506 DDNNLINNN
+506 NNTSINNN
-515 INTNTNKNKN
+515 KN
-525 KKDILIDEDSNDSIH
+525 LIDDSPSSTDNLISNENI
-540 DEKKEKKSHN
+540 KEKKPHSHR
-550 QKKKSKRV
+550 KKHKKL

-585 EDPNIIS
+585 ENPDIIT

-604 KFAEKLSMKLI
+604 KFAEKLNMRLI
-615 YRTDKQIKIKNTSGT
+615 YRTDKEIKIKNISGT
-630 IEEYTILA
+630 IEEYNILA
-638 NFPFSSETKRMG
+638 NFPFSSDTKRMG

-666 GAENVMMK
+666 GAENVMMN

-684 QEKTENLATKGL
+684 KENTENLATKGL
-696 RTLVLTQKLISEKD
+696 RTLVLTQKLIPQKEFKI
-710 FTSWFNEY
+710 WFDEY
-718 SQALTS
+718 SEALTS
-724 MENRKEKLRQVISK
+724 MDNRKQKLRDVISK

-754 LQDEVATT
+754 LQNEVATT
-762 IENLRNAG
+762 IDNLRNAG

-790 AGLKAKNHKIFTL
+790 TGLKSKNHKIFTL

-813 KDNEIINLKEK
+813 PENEINKLKEK
-824 LNEYNNKILID
+824 LEEYNNKIMID
-835 PHLLIIDGD
+835 PHLFILDGD
-844 ILDLSLKHCQQEF
+844 TLDLALKQCQKEF
-857 YSSAMQAP
+857 YESAMQAP

-877 RLIVS
+877 RLIVK
-882 NIKKYTHGRTAA
+882 NIKKYTNCRTAA

-904 IQEGDVGIGIVGKEG
+904 IQEADVGIGIVGKEG
-919 LQASLASDFSIK
+919 LQASLASDYSIK
-931 EFKSLNILILWW
+931 EFKNLSILILWW

-968 QFFFSLMFYYNPVP
+968 QFFFSLMFYFNPVP

-996 TSLPIISIL
+996 TNLPIISIL
-1005 LDQDVDKRN
+1005 LDQDVDKKN
-1014 VINFPNLYKILLK
+1014 VLNFPNLYKILLK

-1047 SIIMF
+1047 NIIMF
-1052 GSFFMFPDKIFLKIV
+1052 GSLFMFPDNIFLKIV

-1084 EINKLHWFMII
+1084 EINKIHWFMIF
-1095 SLLGTCIVYT
+1095 SLLGTCAVYT

-1113 YLDIYFVIQK
+1113 YLDIYFVIKK

-1129 IVIAI
+1129 IVISV
-1134 IAWMPFFITNKI
+1134 IAWIPFFSANKI
-1146 KKHCF
+1146 KKYCF

-1157 VNEE
+1157 VNED

>member
-1 MSKNKIPH
+1 MSINKSPH
-9 QILIKESELNNTND
+9 RVFVKESDLNSTQD
-23 YPVDNPMNTSNS
+23 YPSDNPMNSNNS

-41 IDEFQLDM
+41 IEEFQLDIQKPKRKCC
-49 NKSRNNC
+49 KS
-56 FKNIF
+56 FF
-61 ACCFPCFS
+61 TCCFPCCAK
-69 NVDTKSKRVVG
+69 VDTKSKRIVG
-80 FRDKTYNVTNWSN
+80 FRDKSYNITHWSN
-93 KVENNKYNIILF
+93 KVENNKYNMLLF

-147 VVVIVSLLKELADDI
+147 VVVIVSLLKELIDDV

-167 DFKTNSTKVTVIQF
+167 DLKTNSTKVTTIQF
-181 VKNKK
+181 IKNKK
-186 SSSKELKKI
+186 NKNSLKELKKI
-195 KKTYSNLKVGDIIE
+195 KKSYSNLKIGDIIE
-209 LNKDER
+209 LNKDEKV
-215 IPADIVVLKT
+215 PADIIVLKT
-225 YNESED
+225 FNESED

-255 TQKLNEYQILTLNG
+255 TQKLNEAQILELNG
-269 YINYEPPSK
+269 FINYEPPSK

-285 FISVKNDEGNIIKES
+285 FISIKNSEGNIIKEA

-315 KKIIGIVIYTGK
+315 QKIIGIVIYTGK
-327 ETRARMNSA
+327 ETRARMNSSM
-336 LPKIKLGIVD
+336 PKIKLGIVD

-357 CIMLLAAMFLT
+357 CIMLCAAMFLT
-368 SLKGYYSRVFFT
+368 LLKGYYSRMFFT

-409 RINKDKSVPETIA
+409 RINKDKSIPETIA
-422 RNSTIPEELGRISY
+422 RNSTIPEELGRVSY

-450 IFKNIEMETEQFS
+450 IFKNIAMETDQFG

-483 PLLDVYNKLK
+483 PLLDIYNKLK
-493 KEKEINED
+493 ENDEINNNDIINED
-501 NDNDI
+501 N
-506 DDNNLINNN
+506 NNTSINNN
-515 INTNTNKNKN
+515 KN
-525 KKDILIDEDSNDSIH
+525 LIDDSPLSTDNLISNENI
-540 DEKKEKKSHN
+540 KEKKPHSHR
-550 QKKKSKRV
+550 KKHKKL

-585 EDPNIIS
+585 ENPDIIT

-604 KFAEKLSMKLI
+604 KFAEKLNMRLI
-615 YRTDKQIKIKNTSGT
+615 YRTDKEIKIKNISGT
-630 IEEYTILA
+630 IEEYNILA
-638 NFPFSSETKRMG
+638 NFPFSSDTKRMG

-666 GAENVMMK
+666 GAENVMMN

-684 QEKTENLATKGL
+684 KENTENLATKGL
-696 RTLVLTQKLISEKD
+696 RTLVLTQKLIPQKEFKI
-710 FTSWFNEY
+710 WFDEY
-718 SQALTS
+718 SEALTS
-724 MENRKEKLRQVISK
+724 MDNRKQKLRDVISK

-754 LQDEVATT
+754 LQNEVATT
-762 IENLRNAG
+762 IDNLRNAG

-779 KVETATCISIS
+779 KIETATCISIS
-790 AGLKAKNHKIFTL
+790 TGLKAKNHKIFTL

-813 KDNEIINLKEK
+813 PENEINKLKEK
-824 LNEYNNKILID
+824 LEEYNNKIMID
-835 PHLLIIDGD
+835 PHLFILDGD
-844 ILDLSLKHCQQEF
+844 TLDLALKQCQKEF
-857 YSSAMQAP
+857 YESAMQAP

-877 RLIVS
+877 RLIVK
-882 NIKKYTHGRTAA
+882 NIKIYTNCRTAA

-904 IQEGDVGIGIVGKEG
+904 IQEADVGIGIVGKEG
-919 LQASLASDFSIK
+919 LQASLASDYSIK
-931 EFKSLNILILWW
+931 EFKNLSILILWW

-968 QFFFSLMFYYNPVP
+968 QFFFSLMFYFNPVP

-996 TSLPIISIL
+996 TNLPIISIL
-1005 LDQDVDKRN
+1005 LDQDVDKKN
-1014 VINFPNLYKILLK
+1014 VLNFPNLYKILLK

-1047 SIIMF
+1047 NIIMF
-1052 GSFFMFPDKIFLKIV
+1052 GSLFMFPDNIFLKIV

-1084 EINKLHWFMII
+1084 EINKIHWFMIF
-1095 SLLGTCIVYT
+1095 SLLGTCAVYT

-1113 YLDIYFVIQK
+1113 YLDIYFVIKK

-1129 IVIAI
+1129 IVISV
-1134 IAWMPFFITNKI
+1134 IAWIPFFSANKI
-1146 KKHCF
+1146 KKYCF

-1157 VNEE
+1157 VNED

>member
-1 MSKNKIPH
+1 MSINKRPH
-9 QILIKESELNNTND
+9 QVFVKESDLNSTQD
-23 YPVDNPMNTSNS
+23 YPSDNPMNSNNS

-41 IDEFQLDM
+41 IEEFQLDIQKPKRKCC
-49 NKSRNNC
+49 KS
-56 FKNIF
+56 FF
-61 ACCFPCFS
+61 TCCFPCCAK
-69 NVDTKSKRVVG
+69 VDTKSKRIVG
-80 FRDKTYNVTNWSN
+80 FRDKSYNITHWSN
-93 KVENNKYNIILF
+93 KVENNKYNMLLF

-147 VVVIVSLLKELADDI
+147 VVVIVSLLKELIDDV

-167 DFKTNSTKVTVIQF
+167 DLKTNSTKVTTIQF
-181 VKNKK
+181 IKNKK
-186 SSSKELKKI
+186 NKNSLKELKKI
-195 KKTYSNLKVGDIIE
+195 KKSYSNLKIGDIIE
-209 LNKDER
+209 LNKDEKV
-215 IPADIVVLKT
+215 PADIIVLKT
-225 YNESED
+225 FNESED

-255 TQKLNEYQILTLNG
+255 TQKLNEAQILELNG
-269 YINYEPPSK
+269 FINYEPPSK

-285 FISVKNDEGNIIKES
+285 FISIKNSEGNIIKEA

-315 KKIIGIVIYTGK
+315 QKIIGIVIYTGK
-327 ETRARMNSA
+327 ETRARMNSSM
-336 LPKIKLGIVD
+336 PKIKLGIVD

-357 CIMLLAAMFLT
+357 CIMLCAAMFLT
-368 SLKGYYSRVFFT
+368 LLKGYYSRMFFT

-409 RINKDKSVPETIA
+409 RINKDKSIPETIA
-422 RNSTIPEELGRISY
+422 RNSTIPEELGRLSY

-450 IFKNIEMETEQFS
+450 IFKNIAMETDQFG

-483 PLLDVYNKLK
+483 PLLDIYNKLK
-493 KEKEINED
+493 ENDEINNNDIINED
-501 NDNDI
+501 
-506 DDNNLINNN
+506 DNNNTSINNN
-515 INTNTNKNKN
+515 KN
-525 KKDILIDEDSNDSIH
+525 LIDDSPLSTDNLISNENI
-540 DEKKEKKSHN
+540 KEKKPHSHR
-550 QKKKSKRV
+550 KKHKKL

-585 EDPNIIS
+585 ENPDIIT

-604 KFAEKLSMKLI
+604 KFAEKLNMRLI
-615 YRTDKQIKIKNTSGT
+615 YRTDKEIKIKNISGT
-630 IEEYTILA
+630 IEEYNILA
-638 NFPFSSETKRMG
+638 NFPFSSDTKRMG

-666 GAENVMMK
+666 GAENVMMN

-684 QEKTENLATKGL
+684 KENTENLATKGL
-696 RTLVLTQKLISEKD
+696 RTLVLTQKLIPQKEFKI
-710 FTSWFNEY
+710 WFDEY
-718 SQALTS
+718 SEALTS
-724 MENRKEKLRQVISK
+724 MDNRKQKLRDVISK

-754 LQDEVATT
+754 LQNEVATT
-762 IENLRNAG
+762 IDNLRNAG

-790 AGLKAKNHKIFTL
+790 TGLKAKNHKIFTL

-813 KDNEIINLKEK
+813 PENEINKLKEK
-824 LNEYNNKILID
+824 LEEYNNKIMID
-835 PHLLIIDGD
+835 PHLFILDGD
-844 ILDLSLKHCQQEF
+844 TLDLALKQCQKEF
-857 YSSAMQAP
+857 YESAMQAP

-877 RLIVS
+877 RLIVK
-882 NIKKYTHGRTAA
+882 NIKKYTNCRTAA

-904 IQEGDVGIGIVGKEG
+904 IQEADVGIGIVGKEG
-919 LQASLASDFSIK
+919 LQASLASDCSIK
-931 EFKSLNILILWW
+931 EFKNLSILILWW

-968 QFFFSLMFYYNPVP
+968 QFFFSLMFYFNPVP

-996 TSLPIISIL
+996 TNLPIISIL
-1005 LDQDVDKRN
+1005 LDQDVDKKN
-1014 VINFPNLYKILLK
+1014 VLNFPNLYKILLK

-1047 SIIMF
+1047 NIIMF
-1052 GSFFMFPDKIFLKIV
+1052 GSLFMFPDNIFLKIV

-1084 EINKLHWFMII
+1084 EINKIHWFMIF
-1095 SLLGTCIVYT
+1095 SLLGTCAVYT

-1113 YLDIYFVIQK
+1113 YLDIYFVIKK

-1129 IVIAI
+1129 IVISV
-1134 IAWMPFFITNKI
+1134 IAWIPFFSANKI
-1146 KKHCF
+1146 KKYCF

-1157 VNEE
+1157 VNED

>member
-1 MSKNKIPH
+1 MSINKRPH
-9 QILIKESELNNTND
+9 QVFVKESDLNSTQD
-23 YPVDNPMNTSNS
+23 YPSDNPMNSNNS

-41 IDEFQLDM
+41 IEEFQLDIQKPKRKCC
-49 NKSRNNC
+49 KS
-56 FKNIF
+56 FF
-61 ACCFPCFS
+61 TCCFPCCAK
-69 NVDTKSKRVVG
+69 VDTKSKRIVG
-80 FRDKTYNVTNWSN
+80 FRDKSYNITHWSN
-93 KVENNKYNIILF
+93 KVENNKYNMLLF

-147 VVVIVSLLKELADDI
+147 VVVIVSLLKELIDDV

-167 DFKTNSTKVTVIQF
+167 DLKTNSTKVTTIQF
-181 VKNKK
+181 IKNKK
-186 SSSKELKKI
+186 NKNSLKELKKI
-195 KKTYSNLKVGDIIE
+195 KKSYSNLKIGDIIE
-209 LNKDER
+209 LNKDEKV
-215 IPADIVVLKT
+215 PADIIVLKT
-225 YNESED
+225 FNESED

-255 TQKLNEYQILTLNG
+255 TQKLNEAQILELNG
-269 YINYEPPSK
+269 FINYEPPSK

-285 FISVKNDEGNIIKES
+285 FISIKNSEGNIIKEA

-315 KKIIGIVIYTGK
+315 QKIIGIVIYTGK
-327 ETRARMNSA
+327 ETRARMNSSM
-336 LPKIKLGIVD
+336 PKIKLGIVD

-357 CIMLLAAMFLT
+357 CIMLCAAMFLT
-368 SLKGYYSRVFFT
+368 LLKGYYSRMFFT

-409 RINKDKSVPETIA
+409 RINKDKSIPETIA
-422 RNSTIPEELGRISY
+422 RNSTIPEELGRLSY

-450 IFKNIEMETEQFS
+450 IFKNIAMETDQFG

-483 PLLDVYNKLK
+483 PLLDIYNKLK
-493 KEKEINED
+493 ENDEINNNDIINED
-501 NDNDI
+501 
-506 DDNNLINNN
+506 DNNNTSINNN
-515 INTNTNKNKN
+515 KN
-525 KKDILIDEDSNDSIH
+525 LIDDSPLSI
-540 DEKKEKKSHN
+540 DNLISNENIKEKKPHSHR
-550 QKKKSKRV
+550 KKHKKL

-585 EDPNIIS
+585 ENPDIIT

-604 KFAEKLSMKLI
+604 KFAEKLNMKLI
-615 YRTDKQIKIKNTSGT
+615 YRTDKEIKIKNISGT
-630 IEEYTILA
+630 IEEYNILA
-638 NFPFSSETKRMG
+638 NFPFSSDTKRMG

-666 GAENVMMK
+666 GAENVMMN

-684 QEKTENLATKGL
+684 KENTENLATKGL
-696 RTLVLTQKLISEKD
+696 RTLVLTQKLIPQKEFKI
-710 FTSWFNEY
+710 WFDEY
-718 SQALTS
+718 SEALTS
-724 MENRKEKLRQVISK
+724 MDNRKQKLRDVISK

-754 LQDEVATT
+754 LQNEVATT
-762 IENLRNAG
+762 IDNLRNAG

-790 AGLKAKNHKIFTL
+790 TGLKAKNHKIFTL

-813 KDNEIINLKEK
+813 PENEINKLKEK
-824 LNEYNNKILID
+824 LEEYNNKIMID
-835 PHLLIIDGD
+835 PHLFILDGD
-844 ILDLSLKHCQQEF
+844 TLDLALKQCQKEF
-857 YSSAMQAP
+857 YESAMQAP

-877 RLIVS
+877 RLIVK
-882 NIKKYTHGRTAA
+882 NIKKYTNCRTAA

-904 IQEGDVGIGIVGKEG
+904 IQEADVGIGIVGKEG
-919 LQASLASDFSIK
+919 LQASLASDYSIK
-931 EFKSLNILILWW
+931 EFKNLSILILWW

-968 QFFFSLMFYYNPVP
+968 QFFFSLMFYFNPVP

-996 TSLPIISIL
+996 TNLPIISIL
-1005 LDQDVDKRN
+1005 LDQDVDKKN
-1014 VINFPNLYKILLK
+1014 VLNFPNLYKILLK

-1047 SIIMF
+1047 NIIMF
-1052 GSFFMFPDKIFLKIV
+1052 GSLFMFPDNIFLKIV

-1084 EINKLHWFMII
+1084 EINKIHWFMIF
-1095 SLLGTCIVYT
+1095 SLLGTCAVYT

-1113 YLDIYFVIQK
+1113 YLDIYFVIKK

-1129 IVIAI
+1129 IVISV
-1134 IAWMPFFITNKI
+1134 IAWIPFFSANKI
-1146 KKHCF
+1146 KKYCF

-1157 VNEE
+1157 VNED

>member
-1 MSKNKIPH
+1 MSINKSPH
-9 QILIKESELNNTND
+9 QVFVKESDLNSTQD
-23 YPVDNPMNTSNS
+23 YPSDNPMNSNNS

-41 IDEFQLDM
+41 IEEFQLDIQKPKRKCC
-49 NKSRNNC
+49 KS
-56 FKNIF
+56 FF
-61 ACCFPCFS
+61 TCCFPCCAK
-69 NVDTKSKRVVG
+69 VDTKSKRIVG
-80 FRDKTYNVTNWSN
+80 FRDKSYNITHWSN
-93 KVENNKYNIILF
+93 KVENNKYNMLLF

-147 VVVIVSLLKELADDI
+147 VVVIVSLLKELIDDV

-167 DFKTNSTKVTVIQF
+167 DLKTNSTKVTTIQF
-181 VKNKK
+181 IKNKK
-186 SSSKELKKI
+186 NKNSLKELKKI
-195 KKTYSNLKVGDIIE
+195 KKSYSNLKIGDIIE
-209 LNKDER
+209 LNKDEKV
-215 IPADIVVLKT
+215 PADIIVLKT
-225 YNESED
+225 FNESED

-255 TQKLNEYQILTLNG
+255 TQKLNEAQILELNG
-269 YINYEPPSK
+269 FINYEPPSK

-285 FISVKNDEGNIIKES
+285 FISIKNSEGNIIKEA

-315 KKIIGIVIYTGK
+315 QKIIGIVIYTGK
-327 ETRARMNSA
+327 ETRARMNSSM
-336 LPKIKLGIVD
+336 PKIKLGIVD

-357 CIMLLAAMFLT
+357 CIMLCAAMFLT
-368 SLKGYYSRVFFT
+368 LLKGYYSRMFFT

-409 RINKDKSVPETIA
+409 RINKDKSIPETIA
-422 RNSTIPEELGRISY
+422 RNSTIPEELGRLSY

-450 IFKNIEMETEQFS
+450 IFKNIAMETDQFG

-483 PLLDVYNKLK
+483 PLLDIYNKLK
-493 KEKEINED
+493 ENDEINNNDIINED
-501 NDNDI
+501 N
-506 DDNNLINNN
+506 NNNTSINNN
-515 INTNTNKNKN
+515 KN
-525 KKDILIDEDSNDSIH
+525 LIDDSPLSTDNLISNENI
-540 DEKKEKKSHN
+540 KEKKPHSHR
-550 QKKKSKRV
+550 KKHKKL

-585 EDPNIIS
+585 ENPDIIT

-604 KFAEKLSMKLI
+604 KFAEKLNMRLI
-615 YRTDKQIKIKNTSGT
+615 YRTDKEIKIKNISGT
-630 IEEYTILA
+630 IEEYNILA
-638 NFPFSSETKRMG
+638 NFPFSSDTKRMG

-666 GAENVMMK
+666 GAENVMMN

-684 QEKTENLATKGL
+684 KENTENLATKGL
-696 RTLVLTQKLISEKD
+696 RTLVLTQKLIPQKEFKI
-710 FTSWFNEY
+710 WFDEY
-718 SQALTS
+718 SEALTS
-724 MENRKEKLRQVISK
+724 MDNRKQKLRDVISK

-754 LQDEVATT
+754 LQNEVATT
-762 IENLRNAG
+762 IDNLRNAG

-790 AGLKAKNHKIFTL
+790 TGLKAKNHKIFTL

-813 KDNEIINLKEK
+813 PENEINKLKEK
-824 LNEYNNKILID
+824 LEEYNNKIMID
-835 PHLLIIDGD
+835 PHLFILDGD
-844 ILDLSLKHCQQEF
+844 TLDLALKQCQKEF
-857 YSSAMQAP
+857 YESAMQAP

-877 RLIVS
+877 RLIVK
-882 NIKKYTHGRTAA
+882 NIKKYTNCRTAA

-904 IQEGDVGIGIVGKEG
+904 IQEADVGIGIVGKEG
-919 LQASLASDFSIK
+919 LQASLASDYSIK
-931 EFKSLNILILWW
+931 EFKNLSILILWW

-968 QFFFSLMFYYNPVP
+968 QFFFSLMFYFNPVP

-996 TSLPIISIL
+996 TNLPIISIL
-1005 LDQDVDKRN
+1005 LDQDVDKKN
-1014 VINFPNLYKILLK
+1014 VLNFPNLYKILLK

-1047 SIIMF
+1047 NIIMF
-1052 GSFFMFPDKIFLKIV
+1052 GSLFMFPDNIFLKIV

-1084 EINKLHWFMII
+1084 EINKIHWFMIF
-1095 SLLGTCIVYT
+1095 SLLGTCAVYT

-1113 YLDIYFVIQK
+1113 YLDIYFVIKK

-1129 IVIAI
+1129 IVISV
-1134 IAWMPFFITNKI
+1134 IAWIPFFSANKI
-1146 KKHCF
+1146 KKYCF

-1157 VNEE
+1157 VNED

>member
-1 MSKNKIPH
+1 MSINKRPH
-9 QILIKESELNNTND
+9 QVFVKESDLNSTQD
-23 YPVDNPMNTSNS
+23 YPSDNPMNSNNS

-41 IDEFQLDM
+41 IEEFQLDIQKPKRKCC
-49 NKSRNNC
+49 KS
-56 FKNIF
+56 FF
-61 ACCFPCFS
+61 TCCFPCCAK
-69 NVDTKSKRVVG
+69 VDTKSKRIVG
-80 FRDKTYNVTNWSN
+80 FRDKSYNITHWSN
-93 KVENNKYNIILF
+93 KVENNKYNMLLF

-147 VVVIVSLLKELADDI
+147 VVVIVSLLKELIDDV

-167 DFKTNSTKVTVIQF
+167 DLKTNSTKVTTIQF
-181 VKNKK
+181 IKNKK
-186 SSSKELKKI
+186 NKNSLKELKKI
-195 KKTYSNLKVGDIIE
+195 KKSYSNLKIGDIIE
-209 LNKDER
+209 LNKDEKV
-215 IPADIVVLKT
+215 PADIIVLKT
-225 YNESED
+225 FNESED

-255 TQKLNEYQILTLNG
+255 TQKLNEAQILELNG
-269 YINYEPPSK
+269 FINYEPPSK

-285 FISVKNDEGNIIKES
+285 FISIKNSEGNIIKEA

-315 KKIIGIVIYTGK
+315 QKIIGIVIYTGK
-327 ETRARMNSA
+327 ETRARMNSSM
-336 LPKIKLGIVD
+336 PKIKLGIVD

-357 CIMLLAAMFLT
+357 CIMLCAAMFLT
-368 SLKGYYSRVFFT
+368 LLKGYYSRMFFT

-409 RINKDKSVPETIA
+409 RINKDKSIPETIA
-422 RNSTIPEELGRISY
+422 RNSTIPEELGRVSY

-450 IFKNIEMETEQFS
+450 IFKNIAMETDQFG

-483 PLLDVYNKLK
+483 PLLDIYNKLK
-493 KEKEINED
+493 ENDEINNNDIINED
-501 NDNDI
+501 N
-506 DDNNLINNN
+506 NNTSINNN
-515 INTNTNKNKN
+515 KN
-525 KKDILIDEDSNDSIH
+525 LIDDSPLSTDNLISNENI
-540 DEKKEKKSHN
+540 KEKKPHSHR
-550 QKKKSKRV
+550 KKHKKL

-585 EDPNIIS
+585 ENPDIIT

-604 KFAEKLSMKLI
+604 KFAEKLNMRLI
-615 YRTDKQIKIKNTSGT
+615 YRTDKEIKIKNISGT
-630 IEEYTILA
+630 IEEYNILA
-638 NFPFSSETKRMG
+638 NFPFSSDTKRMG

-666 GAENVMMK
+666 GAENVMMN

-684 QEKTENLATKGL
+684 KENTENLATKGL
-696 RTLVLTQKLISEKD
+696 RTLVLTQKLIPQKEFKI
-710 FTSWFNEY
+710 WFDEY
-718 SQALTS
+718 SEALTS
-724 MENRKEKLRQVISK
+724 MDNRKQKLRDVISK

-754 LQDEVATT
+754 LQNEVATT
-762 IENLRNAG
+762 IDNLRNAG

-790 AGLKAKNHKIFTL
+790 TGLKAKNHKIFTL

-813 KDNEIINLKEK
+813 PENEINKLKEK
-824 LNEYNNKILID
+824 LEEYNNKIMID
-835 PHLLIIDGD
+835 PHLFILDGD
-844 ILDLSLKHCQQEF
+844 TLDLALKQCQKEF
-857 YSSAMQAP
+857 YESAMQAP

-877 RLIVS
+877 RLIVK
-882 NIKKYTHGRTAA
+882 NIKIYTNCRTAA

-904 IQEGDVGIGIVGKEG
+904 IQEADVGIGIVGKEG
-919 LQASLASDFSIK
+919 LQASLASDYSIK
-931 EFKSLNILILWW
+931 EFKNLSILILWW

-968 QFFFSLMFYYNPVP
+968 QFFFSLMFYFNPVP

-996 TSLPIISIL
+996 TNLPIISIL
-1005 LDQDVDKRN
+1005 LDQDVDKKN
-1014 VINFPNLYKILLK
+1014 VLNFPNLYKILLK

-1047 SIIMF
+1047 NIIMF
-1052 GSFFMFPDKIFLKIV
+1052 GSLFMFPDNIFLKIV

-1084 EINKLHWFMII
+1084 EINKIHWFMIF
-1095 SLLGTCIVYT
+1095 SLLGTCAVYT

-1113 YLDIYFVIQK
+1113 YLDIYFVIKK

-1129 IVIAI
+1129 IVISV
-1134 IAWMPFFITNKI
+1134 IAWIPFFSANKI
-1146 KKHCF
+1146 KKYCF

-1157 VNEE
+1157 VNED

>member
-1 MSKNKIPH
+1 MSINKRPH
-9 QILIKESELNNTND
+9 QVFVKESDLNSTQD
-23 YPVDNPMNTSNS
+23 YPSDNPMNSNNS

-41 IDEFQLDM
+41 IEEFQLDIQKPKRKCC
-49 NKSRNNC
+49 KS
-56 FKNIF
+56 FF
-61 ACCFPCFS
+61 TCCFPCCAK
-69 NVDTKSKRVVG
+69 VDTKSKRIVG
-80 FRDKTYNVTNWSN
+80 FRDKSYNITHWSN
-93 KVENNKYNIILF
+93 KVENNKYNMLLF

-147 VVVIVSLLKELADDI
+147 VVVIVSLLKELIDDV

-167 DFKTNSTKVTVIQF
+167 DLKTNSTKVTTIQF
-181 VKNKK
+181 IKNKK
-186 SSSKELKKI
+186 NKNSLKELKKI
-195 KKTYSNLKVGDIIE
+195 KKSYSNLKIGDIIE
-209 LNKDER
+209 LNKDEKV
-215 IPADIVVLKT
+215 PADIIVLKT
-225 YNESED
+225 FNESED

-255 TQKLNEYQILTLNG
+255 TQKLNEAQILELNG
-269 YINYEPPSK
+269 FINYEPPSK

-285 FISVKNDEGNIIKES
+285 FISIKNSEGNIIKEA

-315 KKIIGIVIYTGK
+315 QKIIGIVIYTGK
-327 ETRARMNSA
+327 ETRARMNSSM
-336 LPKIKLGIVD
+336 PKIKLGIVD

-357 CIMLLAAMFLT
+357 CIMLCAAMFLT
-368 SLKGYYSRVFFT
+368 LLKGYYSRMFFT

-409 RINKDKSVPETIA
+409 RINKDKSIPETIA
-422 RNSTIPEELGRISY
+422 RNSTIPEELGRLSY

-450 IFKNIEMETEQFS
+450 IFKNIAMETDQFG

-483 PLLDVYNKLK
+483 PLLDIYNKLK
-493 KEKEINED
+493 ENDEINNNDIINED
-501 NDNDI
+501 N
-506 DDNNLINNN
+506 NNNTSINNN
-515 INTNTNKNKN
+515 KN
-525 KKDILIDEDSNDSIH
+525 LIDDSPLSTDNLISNENI
-540 DEKKEKKSHN
+540 KEKKPHS
-550 QKKKSKRV
+550 QRKKHKKL

-585 EDPNIIS
+585 ENPDIIT

-604 KFAEKLSMKLI
+604 KFAEKLNMKLI
-615 YRTDKQIKIKNTSGT
+615 YRTDKEIKIKNISGT
-630 IEEYTILA
+630 IEEYNILA
-638 NFPFSSETKRMG
+638 NFPFSSDTKRMG

-666 GAENVMMK
+666 GAENVMMN

-684 QEKTENLATKGL
+684 KENTENLATKGL
-696 RTLVLTQKLISEKD
+696 RTLVLTQKLIPQKEFKI
-710 FTSWFNEY
+710 WFDEY
-718 SQALTS
+718 SEALTS
-724 MENRKEKLRQVISK
+724 MDNRKQKLRDVISK

-754 LQDEVATT
+754 LQNEVATT
-762 IENLRNAG
+762 IDNLRNAG

-790 AGLKAKNHKIFTL
+790 TGLKAKNHKIFTL

-813 KDNEIINLKEK
+813 PENEINKLKEK
-824 LNEYNNKILID
+824 LEEYNNKIMID
-835 PHLLIIDGD
+835 PHLFILDGD
-844 ILDLSLKHCQQEF
+844 TLDLALKQCQKEF
-857 YSSAMQAP
+857 YESAMQAP

-877 RLIVS
+877 RLIVK
-882 NIKKYTHGRTAA
+882 NIKKYTNCRTAA

-904 IQEGDVGIGIVGKEG
+904 IQEADVGIGIVGKEG
-919 LQASLASDFSIK
+919 LQASLASDYSIK
-931 EFKSLNILILWW
+931 EFKNLSILILWW

-968 QFFFSLMFYYNPVP
+968 QFFFSLMFYFNPVP

-996 TSLPIISIL
+996 TNLPIISIL
-1005 LDQDVDKRN
+1005 LDQDVDKKN
-1014 VINFPNLYKILLK
+1014 VLNFPNLYKILLK

-1047 SIIMF
+1047 NIIMF
-1052 GSFFMFPDKIFLKIV
+1052 GSLFMFPDNIFLKIV

-1084 EINKLHWFMII
+1084 EINKIHWFMIF
-1095 SLLGTCIVYT
+1095 SLLGTCAVYT

-1113 YLDIYFVIQK
+1113 YLDIYFVIKK

-1129 IVIAI
+1129 IVISV
-1134 IAWMPFFITNKI
+1134 IAWIPFFSANKI
-1146 KKHCF
+1146 KKYCF

-1157 VNEE
+1157 VNED

>member
-1 MSKNKIPH
+1 MSINKRPH
-9 QILIKESELNNTND
+9 QVFVKESDLNSTQD
-23 YPVDNPMNTSNS
+23 YPSDNPMNSNNS

-41 IDEFQLDM
+41 IEEFQLDIQKPKRKCC
-49 NKSRNNC
+49 KS
-56 FKNIF
+56 FF
-61 ACCFPCFS
+61 TCCFPCCAK
-69 NVDTKSKRVVG
+69 VDTKSKRIVG
-80 FRDKTYNVTNWSN
+80 FRDKSYNITYWSN
-93 KVENNKYNIILF
+93 KVENNKYNMLLF

-147 VVVIVSLLKELADDI
+147 VVVIVSLLKELIDDV

-167 DFKTNSTKVTVIQF
+167 DLKTNSTKVTTIQF
-181 VKNKK
+181 IKNKK
-186 SSSKELKKI
+186 NKNSLKELKKI
-195 KKTYSNLKVGDIIE
+195 KKSYSNLKIGDIIE
-209 LNKDER
+209 LNKDEKV
-215 IPADIVVLKT
+215 PADIIVLKT
-225 YNESED
+225 FNESED

-255 TQKLNEYQILTLNG
+255 TQKLNEAQILELNG
-269 YINYEPPSK
+269 FINYEPPSK

-285 FISVKNDEGNIIKES
+285 FISIKNSEGNIIKEA

-315 KKIIGIVIYTGK
+315 QKIIGIVIYTGK
-327 ETRARMNSA
+327 ETRARMNSSM
-336 LPKIKLGIVD
+336 PKIKLGIVD

-357 CIMLLAAMFLT
+357 CIMLCAAMFLT
-368 SLKGYYSRVFFT
+368 LLKGYYSRMFFT

-409 RINKDKSVPETIA
+409 RINKDKSIPETIA
-422 RNSTIPEELGRISY
+422 RNSTIPEELGRLSY

-450 IFKNIEMETEQFS
+450 IFKNIAMETDQFG

-483 PLLDVYNKLK
+483 PLLDIYNKLK
-493 KEKEINED
+493 ENDEINNNDIINED
-501 NDNDI
+501 N
-506 DDNNLINNN
+506 NNNTSINNN
-515 INTNTNKNKN
+515 KN
-525 KKDILIDEDSNDSIH
+525 LIDDSPLSTDNLIYN
-540 DEKKEKKSHN
+540 ENIKEKKPHSHR
-550 QKKKSKRV
+550 KKHKKL

-585 EDPNIIS
+585 ENPDIIT

-604 KFAEKLSMKLI
+604 KFAEKLNMRLI
-615 YRTDKQIKIKNTSGT
+615 YRTDKEIKIKNISGT
-630 IEEYTILA
+630 IEEYNILA
-638 NFPFSSETKRMG
+638 NFPFSSDTKRMG

-666 GAENVMMK
+666 GAENVMMN

-684 QEKTENLATKGL
+684 KENTENLATKGL
-696 RTLVLTQKLISEKD
+696 RTLVLTQKLIPQKEFKI
-710 FTSWFNEY
+710 WFDEY
-718 SQALTS
+718 SEALTS
-724 MENRKEKLRQVISK
+724 MDNRKQKLRDVISK

-754 LQDEVATT
+754 LQNEVATT
-762 IENLRNAG
+762 IDNLRNAG

-790 AGLKAKNHKIFTL
+790 TGLKAKNHKIFTL

-813 KDNEIINLKEK
+813 PENEINKLKEK
-824 LNEYNNKILID
+824 LEEYNNKIMID
-835 PHLLIIDGD
+835 PHLFILDGD
-844 ILDLSLKHCQQEF
+844 TLDLALKQCQKEF
-857 YSSAMQAP
+857 YESAMQAP

-877 RLIVS
+877 RLIVK
-882 NIKKYTHGRTAA
+882 NIKKYTNCRTAA

-904 IQEGDVGIGIVGKEG
+904 IQEADVGIGIVGKEG
-919 LQASLASDFSIK
+919 LQASLASDYSIK
-931 EFKSLNILILWW
+931 EFKNLSILILWW

-968 QFFFSLMFYYNPVP
+968 QFFFSLMFYFNPVP

-996 TSLPIISIL
+996 TNLPIISIL
-1005 LDQDVDKRN
+1005 LDQDVDKKN
-1014 VINFPNLYKILLK
+1014 VLNFPNLYKILLK

-1047 SIIMF
+1047 NIIMF
-1052 GSFFMFPDKIFLKIV
+1052 GSLFMFPDNIFLKIV

-1084 EINKLHWFMII
+1084 EINKIHWFMIF
-1095 SLLGTCIVYT
+1095 SLLGTCAVYT

-1113 YLDIYFVIQK
+1113 YLDIYFVIKK

-1129 IVIAI
+1129 IVISV
-1134 IAWMPFFITNKI
+1134 IAWIPFFSANKI
-1146 KKHCF
+1146 KKYCF

-1157 VNEE
+1157 VNED

>member
-9 QILIKESELNNTND
+9 QILIKESDLNNTND

-61 ACCFPCFS
+61 ACCFPCLS
-69 NVDTKSKRVVG
+69 KVDTKSKRVVG

-659 HIIFYLK
+659 HIIF
-666 GAENVMMK
+666 
-674 FVKKEYVGYI
+674 
-684 QEKTENLATKGL
+684 
-696 RTLVLTQKLISEKD
+696 
-710 FTSWFNEY
+710 
-718 SQALTS
+718 
-724 MENRKEKLRQVISK
+724 
-738 LENNME
+738 
-744 FLCVTGVEDL
+744 
-754 LQDEVATT
+754 
-762 IENLRNAG
+762 
-770 IKLWMLTGD
+770 
-779 KVETATCISIS
+779 
-790 AGLKAKNHKIFTL
+790 
-803 TYDQIKDEEN
+803 
-813 KDNEIINLKEK
+813 
-824 LNEYNNKILID
+824 
-835 PHLLIIDGD
+835 
-844 ILDLSLKHCQQEF
+844 
-857 YSSAMQAP
+857 
-865 SVVCCR
+865 
-871 CSPTQK
+871 
-877 RLIVS
+877 
-882 NIKKYTHGRTAA
+882 
-894 VGDGGNDVAM
+894 
-904 IQEGDVGIGIVGKEG
+904 
-919 LQASLASDFSIK
+919 
-931 EFKSLNILILWW
+931 
-943 GRIAYKNTST
+943 
-953 MANFIVHRG
+953 
-962 LIIAFC
+962 
-968 QFFFSLMFYYNPVP
+968 
-982 LYNGFLTFGFSTIF
+982 
-996 TSLPIISIL
+996 
-1005 LDQDVDKRN
+1005 
-1014 VINFPNLYKILLK
+1014 
-1027 GREINLKNF
+1027 
-1036 LWWLFKAIIQA
+1036 
-1047 SIIMF
+1047 
-1052 GSFFMFPDKIFLKIV
+1052 
-1067 TCSFTAL
+1067 
-1074 VYLEILNIYT
+1074 
-1084 EINKLHWFMII
+1084 
-1095 SLLGTCIVYT
+1095 
-1105 LTLAFLNN
+1105 
-1113 YLDIYFVIQK
+1113 
-1123 DIFWKI
+1123 
-1129 IVIAI
+1129 
-1134 IAWMPFFITNKI
+1134 
-1146 KKHCF
+1146 
-1151 PQEYDK
+1151 
-1157 VNEE
+1157 

>member
-1 MSKNKIPH
+1 MSINKRPH
-9 QILIKESELNNTND
+9 QVFVKESDLNSTQD
-23 YPVDNPMNTSNS
+23 YPSDNPMNSNNS

-41 IDEFQLDM
+41 IEEFQLDIQKPKRKCC
-49 NKSRNNC
+49 KS
-56 FKNIF
+56 FF
-61 ACCFPCFS
+61 TCCFPCCAK
-69 NVDTKSKRVVG
+69 VDTKSKRIVG
-80 FRDKTYNVTNWSN
+80 FRDKSYNITHWSN
-93 KVENNKYNIILF
+93 KVENNKYNMLLF

-147 VVVIVSLLKELADDI
+147 VVVIVSLLKELIDDV

-167 DFKTNSTKVTVIQF
+167 DLKTNSTKVTTIQF
-181 VKNKK
+181 IKNKK
-186 SSSKELKKI
+186 NKNSLKELKKI
-195 KKTYSNLKVGDIIE
+195 KKSYSNLKIGDIIE
-209 LNKDER
+209 LNKDEKV
-215 IPADIVVLKT
+215 PADIIVLKT
-225 YNESED
+225 FNESED

-255 TQKLNEYQILTLNG
+255 TQKLNEAQILELNG
-269 YINYEPPSK
+269 FINYEPPSK

-285 FISVKNDEGNIIKES
+285 FISIKNSEGNIIKEA

-315 KKIIGIVIYTGK
+315 QKIIGIVIYTGK
-327 ETRARMNSA
+327 ETRARMNSSM
-336 LPKIKLGIVD
+336 PKIKLGIVD

-357 CIMLLAAMFLT
+357 CIMLCAAMFLT
-368 SLKGYYSRVFFT
+368 LLKGYYSRMFFT

-409 RINKDKSVPETIA
+409 RINKDKSIPETIA
-422 RNSTIPEELGRISY
+422 RNSTIPEELGRLSY

-450 IFKNIEMETEQFS
+450 IFKNIAMETDQFG

-483 PLLDVYNKLK
+483 PLLDIYNKLK
-493 KEKEINED
+493 E
-501 NDNDI
+501 NDE
-506 DDNNLINNN
+506 INNN
-515 INTNTNKNKN
+515 DIINENNNNTSINNNKN
-525 KKDILIDEDSNDSIH
+525 LIDDSPLSTDNLISNENI
-540 DEKKEKKSHN
+540 KEKKPHSHS
-550 QKKKSKRV
+550 KKHKKL

-585 EDPNIIS
+585 ENPDIIT

-604 KFAEKLSMKLI
+604 KFAEKLNMRLI
-615 YRTDKQIKIKNTSGT
+615 YRTDKEIKIKNISGT
-630 IEEYTILA
+630 IEEYNILA
-638 NFPFSSETKRMG
+638 NFPFSSDTKRMG

-666 GAENVMMK
+666 GAENVMMN

-684 QEKTENLATKGL
+684 KENTENLATKGL
-696 RTLVLTQKLISEKD
+696 RTLVLTQKLIPLKEFKI
-710 FTSWFNEY
+710 WFDEY
-718 SQALTS
+718 SEALTS
-724 MENRKEKLRQVISK
+724 MDNRKQKLRDVISK

-754 LQDEVATT
+754 LQNEVATT
-762 IENLRNAG
+762 IDNLRNAG

-790 AGLKAKNHKIFTL
+790 TGLKAKNHKIFTL

-813 KDNEIINLKEK
+813 PENEINKLKEK
-824 LNEYNNKILID
+824 LEEYNNKIMID
-835 PHLLIIDGD
+835 PHLFILDGD
-844 ILDLSLKHCQQEF
+844 TLDLALKQCQKEF
-857 YSSAMQAP
+857 YESAMQAP

-877 RLIVS
+877 RLIVK
-882 NIKKYTHGRTAA
+882 NIKKYTNCRTAA

-904 IQEGDVGIGIVGKEG
+904 IQEADVGIGIVGKEG
-919 LQASLASDFSIK
+919 LQASLASDYSIK
-931 EFKSLNILILWW
+931 EFKNLSILILWW

-968 QFFFSLMFYYNPVP
+968 QFFFSLMFYFNPVP

-996 TSLPIISIL
+996 TNLPIISIL
-1005 LDQDVDKRN
+1005 LDQDVDKKN
-1014 VINFPNLYKILLK
+1014 VLNFPNLYKILLK

-1047 SIIMF
+1047 NIIMF
-1052 GSFFMFPDKIFLKIV
+1052 GSLFMFPDNIFLKIV

-1084 EINKLHWFMII
+1084 EINKIHWFMIF
-1095 SLLGTCIVYT
+1095 SLLGTCAVYT

-1113 YLDIYFVIQK
+1113 YLDIYFVIKK

-1129 IVIAI
+1129 IVISV
-1134 IAWMPFFITNKI
+1134 IAWIPFFSANKI
-1146 KKHCF
+1146 KKYCF

-1157 VNEE
+1157 VNED

>member
-1 MSKNKIPH
+1 MSINKSPH
-9 QILIKESELNNTND
+9 QVFVKESDLNSTQD
-23 YPVDNPMNTSNS
+23 YPSDNPMNSNNS

-41 IDEFQLDM
+41 IEEFQLDIQKPKRKCC
-49 NKSRNNC
+49 KS
-56 FKNIF
+56 FF
-61 ACCFPCFS
+61 TCCFPCCAK
-69 NVDTKSKRVVG
+69 VDTKSKRIVG
-80 FRDKTYNVTNWSN
+80 FRDKSYNITYWSN
-93 KVENNKYNIILF
+93 KVENNKYNMLLF

-147 VVVIVSLLKELADDI
+147 VVVIVSLLKELIDDV

-167 DFKTNSTKVTVIQF
+167 DLKTNSTKVTTIQF
-181 VKNKK
+181 IKNKK
-186 SSSKELKKI
+186 NKNSLKELKKI
-195 KKTYSNLKVGDIIE
+195 KKSYSNLKIGDIIE
-209 LNKDER
+209 LNKDEKV
-215 IPADIVVLKT
+215 PADIIVLKT
-225 YNESED
+225 FNESED

-255 TQKLNEYQILTLNG
+255 TQKLNEAQILELNG
-269 YINYEPPSK
+269 FINYEPPSK

-285 FISVKNDEGNIIKES
+285 FISIKNSEGNIIKEA

-315 KKIIGIVIYTGK
+315 QKIIGIVIYTGK
-327 ETRARMNSA
+327 ETRARMNSSM
-336 LPKIKLGIVD
+336 PKIKLGIVD

-357 CIMLLAAMFLT
+357 CIMLCAAMFLT
-368 SLKGYYSRVFFT
+368 LLKGYYSRMFFT

-409 RINKDKSVPETIA
+409 RINKDKSIPETIA
-422 RNSTIPEELGRISY
+422 RNSTIPEELGRLSY

-450 IFKNIEMETEQFS
+450 IFKNIAMETDQFG

-483 PLLDVYNKLK
+483 PLLDIYNKLK
-493 KEKEINED
+493 ENDEINNNDIINED
-501 NDNDI
+501 N
-506 DDNNLINNN
+506 NNTSINNN
-515 INTNTNKNKN
+515 KN
-525 KKDILIDEDSNDSIH
+525 LIDDSPLSSDNLISNENI
-540 DEKKEKKSHN
+540 KEKKPHSHR
-550 QKKKSKRV
+550 KKHKKL

-585 EDPNIIS
+585 ENPDIIT

-604 KFAEKLSMKLI
+604 KFAEKLNMKLI
-615 YRTDKQIKIKNTSGT
+615 YRTDKEIKIKNISGT
-630 IEEYTILA
+630 IEEYNILA
-638 NFPFSSETKRMG
+638 NFPFSSDTKRMG

-666 GAENVMMK
+666 GAENVMMN

-684 QEKTENLATKGL
+684 KENTENLATKGL
-696 RTLVLTQKLISEKD
+696 RTLVLTQKLIPQKEFKI
-710 FTSWFNEY
+710 WFDEY
-718 SQALTS
+718 SEALTS
-724 MENRKEKLRQVISK
+724 MDNRKQKLRDVISK

-754 LQDEVATT
+754 LQNEVATT
-762 IENLRNAG
+762 IDNLRNAG

-790 AGLKAKNHKIFTL
+790 TGLKAKNHKIFTL

-813 KDNEIINLKEK
+813 PENEINKLKEK
-824 LNEYNNKILID
+824 LEEYNNKIMID
-835 PHLLIIDGD
+835 PHLFILDGD
-844 ILDLSLKHCQQEF
+844 TLDLALKQCQKEF
-857 YSSAMQAP
+857 YESAMQAP

-877 RLIVS
+877 RLIVK
-882 NIKKYTHGRTAA
+882 NIKKYTNCRTAA

-904 IQEGDVGIGIVGKEG
+904 IQEADVGIGIVGKEG
-919 LQASLASDFSIK
+919 LQASLASDYSIK
-931 EFKSLNILILWW
+931 EFKNLSILILWW

-968 QFFFSLMFYYNPVP
+968 QFFFSLMFYFNPVP

-996 TSLPIISIL
+996 TNLPIISIL
-1005 LDQDVDKRN
+1005 LDQDVDKKN
-1014 VINFPNLYKILLK
+1014 VLNFPNLYKILLK

-1047 SIIMF
+1047 NIIMF
-1052 GSFFMFPDKIFLKIV
+1052 GSLFMFPDNIFLKIV

-1084 EINKLHWFMII
+1084 EINKIHWFMIF
-1095 SLLGTCIVYT
+1095 SLLGTCAVYT

-1113 YLDIYFVIQK
+1113 YLDIYFVIKK

-1129 IVIAI
+1129 IVISV
-1134 IAWMPFFITNKI
+1134 IAWIPFFSANKI
-1146 KKHCF
+1146 KKYCF

-1157 VNEE
+1157 VNED

>member
-1 MSKNKIPH
+1 MSINKSPH
-9 QILIKESELNNTND
+9 QVFVKESDLNSTQD
-23 YPVDNPMNTSNS
+23 YPSDNPMNSNNS

-41 IDEFQLDM
+41 IEEFQLDIQKPKRKCC
-49 NKSRNNC
+49 KS
-56 FKNIF
+56 FF
-61 ACCFPCFS
+61 TCCFPCCAK
-69 NVDTKSKRVVG
+69 VDTKSKRIVG
-80 FRDKTYNVTNWSN
+80 FRDKSYNITHWSN
-93 KVENNKYNIILF
+93 KVENNKYNMLLF

-147 VVVIVSLLKELADDI
+147 VVVIVSLLKELIDDV

-167 DFKTNSTKVTVIQF
+167 DLKTNSTKVTTIQF
-181 VKNKK
+181 IKNKK
-186 SSSKELKKI
+186 NKNSLKELKKI
-195 KKTYSNLKVGDIIE
+195 KKSYSNLKIGDIIE
-209 LNKDER
+209 LNKDEKV
-215 IPADIVVLKT
+215 PADIIVLKT
-225 YNESED
+225 FNESED

-255 TQKLNEYQILTLNG
+255 TQKLNEAQILELNG
-269 YINYEPPSK
+269 FINYEPPSK

-285 FISVKNDEGNIIKES
+285 FISIKNSEGNIIKEA

-315 KKIIGIVIYTGK
+315 QKIIGIVIYTGK
-327 ETRARMNSA
+327 ETRARMNSSM
-336 LPKIKLGIVD
+336 PKIKLGIVD

-357 CIMLLAAMFLT
+357 CIMLCAAMFLT
-368 SLKGYYSRVFFT
+368 LLKGYYSRMFFT

-409 RINKDKSVPETIA
+409 RINKDKSIPETIA
-422 RNSTIPEELGRISY
+422 RNSTIPEELGRLSY

-450 IFKNIEMETEQFS
+450 IFKNIAMETDQFG

-483 PLLDVYNKLK
+483 PLLDIYNKLK
-493 KEKEINED
+493 ENDEINNNDIINED
-501 NDNDI
+501 N
-506 DDNNLINNN
+506 NNNTSINNN
-515 INTNTNKNKN
+515 KN
-525 KKDILIDEDSNDSIH
+525 LIDDSPLSTDNLISNENI
-540 DEKKEKKSHN
+540 KEKKPHSHR
-550 QKKKSKRV
+550 KKHKKL

-585 EDPNIIS
+585 ENPDIIT

-604 KFAEKLSMKLI
+604 KFAEKLNMRLI
-615 YRTDKQIKIKNTSGT
+615 YRTDKEIKIKNISGK
-630 IEEYTILA
+630 IEEYDILA
-638 NFPFSSETKRMG
+638 NFPFSSDTKRMG

-666 GAENVMMK
+666 GAENVMMN

-684 QEKTENLATKGL
+684 KENTENLATKGL
-696 RTLVLTQKLISEKD
+696 RTLVLTQKLIPQKEFKI
-710 FTSWFNEY
+710 WFDEY
-718 SQALTS
+718 SEALTS
-724 MENRKEKLRQVISK
+724 MDNRKQKLRDVISK

-754 LQDEVATT
+754 LQNEVATT
-762 IENLRNAG
+762 IDNLRNAG

-790 AGLKAKNHKIFTL
+790 TGLKAKNHKIFTL

-813 KDNEIINLKEK
+813 PENEINKLKEK
-824 LNEYNNKILID
+824 LEEYNNKIMID
-835 PHLLIIDGD
+835 PHLFILDGD
-844 ILDLSLKHCQQEF
+844 TLDLALKQCQKEF
-857 YSSAMQAP
+857 YESAMQAP

-877 RLIVS
+877 RLIVK
-882 NIKKYTHGRTAA
+882 NIKKYTNCRTAA

-904 IQEGDVGIGIVGKEG
+904 IQEADVGIGIVGKEG
-919 LQASLASDFSIK
+919 LQASLASDYSIK
-931 EFKSLNILILWW
+931 EFKNLSILILWW

-968 QFFFSLMFYYNPVP
+968 QFFFSLMFYFNPVP

-996 TSLPIISIL
+996 TNLPIISIL
-1005 LDQDVDKRN
+1005 LDQDVDKKN
-1014 VINFPNLYKILLK
+1014 VLNFPNLYKILLK

-1047 SIIMF
+1047 NIIMF
-1052 GSFFMFPDKIFLKIV
+1052 GSLFMFPDNIFLKIV

-1084 EINKLHWFMII
+1084 EINKIHWFMIF
-1095 SLLGTCIVYT
+1095 SLLGTCAVYT

-1113 YLDIYFVIQK
+1113 YLDIYFVIKK

-1129 IVIAI
+1129 IVISV
-1134 IAWMPFFITNKI
+1134 IAWIPFFSANKI
-1146 KKHCF
+1146 KKYCF

-1157 VNEE
+1157 VNED

>member
-1 MSKNKIPH
+1 MSINKRPH
-9 QILIKESELNNTND
+9 QVFVKESDLNSTQD
-23 YPVDNPMNTSNS
+23 YPSDNPMNSNNS

-41 IDEFQLDM
+41 IEEFQLDIQKPKRKCC
-49 NKSRNNC
+49 KS
-56 FKNIF
+56 FF
-61 ACCFPCFS
+61 TCCFPCCAK
-69 NVDTKSKRVVG
+69 VDTKSKRIVG
-80 FRDKTYNVTNWSN
+80 FRDKSYNITHWSN
-93 KVENNKYNIILF
+93 KVENNKYNMLLF

-147 VVVIVSLLKELADDI
+147 VVVIVSLLKELIDDV

-167 DFKTNSTKVTVIQF
+167 DLKTNSTKVTTIQF
-181 VKNKK
+181 IKNKK
-186 SSSKELKKI
+186 NKNSLKELKKI
-195 KKTYSNLKVGDIIE
+195 KKSYSNLKIGDIIE
-209 LNKDER
+209 LNKDEKV
-215 IPADIVVLKT
+215 PADIIVLKT
-225 YNESED
+225 FNESED

-255 TQKLNEYQILTLNG
+255 TQKLNEAQILELNG
-269 YINYEPPSK
+269 FINYEPPSK

-285 FISVKNDEGNIIKES
+285 FISIKNSEGNIIKEA

-315 KKIIGIVIYTGK
+315 QKIIGIVIYTGK
-327 ETRARMNSA
+327 ETRARMNSSM
-336 LPKIKLGIVD
+336 PKIKLGIVD

-357 CIMLLAAMFLT
+357 CIMLCAAMFLT
-368 SLKGYYSRVFFT
+368 LLKGYYSRMFFT

-409 RINKDKSVPETIA
+409 RINKDKSIPETIA
-422 RNSTIPEELGRISY
+422 RNSTIPEELGRLSY

-450 IFKNIEMETEQFS
+450 IFKNIAMETDQFG

-483 PLLDVYNKLK
+483 PLLDIYNKLK
-493 KEKEINED
+493 ENDEINNNDIINED
-501 NDNDI
+501 N
-506 DDNNLINNN
+506 NNTSINNN
-515 INTNTNKNKN
+515 KN
-525 KKDILIDEDSNDSIH
+525 LIDDSPLSTDNLISNENI
-540 DEKKEKKSHN
+540 KEKKPHSHR
-550 QKKKSKRV
+550 KKHKKL

-585 EDPNIIS
+585 ENPDIIT

-604 KFAEKLSMKLI
+604 KFAEKLNMRLI
-615 YRTDKQIKIKNTSGT
+615 YRTDKEIKIKNISGT
-630 IEEYTILA
+630 IEEYNILA
-638 NFPFSSETKRMG
+638 NFPFSSDTKRMG

-666 GAENVMMK
+666 GAENVMMN

-684 QEKTENLATKGL
+684 KENTENLATKGL
-696 RTLVLTQKLISEKD
+696 RTLVLTQKLIPLKEFKI
-710 FTSWFNEY
+710 WFDEY
-718 SQALTS
+718 SEALTS
-724 MENRKEKLRQVISK
+724 MDNRKQKLRDVISK

-754 LQDEVATT
+754 LQNEVATT
-762 IENLRNAG
+762 IDNLRNAG

-790 AGLKAKNHKIFTL
+790 TGLKAKNHKIFTL

-813 KDNEIINLKEK
+813 PENEINKLKEK
-824 LNEYNNKILID
+824 LEEYNNKIMID
-835 PHLLIIDGD
+835 PHLFILDGD
-844 ILDLSLKHCQQEF
+844 TLDLALKQCQKEF
-857 YSSAMQAP
+857 YESAMQAP

-877 RLIVS
+877 RLIVK
-882 NIKKYTHGRTAA
+882 NIKKYTNCRTAA

-904 IQEGDVGIGIVGKEG
+904 IQEADVGIGIVGKEG
-919 LQASLASDFSIK
+919 LQASLASDYSIK
-931 EFKSLNILILWW
+931 EFKNLSILILWW

-968 QFFFSLMFYYNPVP
+968 QFFFSLMFYFNPVP

-996 TSLPIISIL
+996 TNLPIISIL
-1005 LDQDVDKRN
+1005 LDQDVDKKN
-1014 VINFPNLYKILLK
+1014 VLNFPNLYKILLK

-1047 SIIMF
+1047 NIIMF
-1052 GSFFMFPDKIFLKIV
+1052 GSLFMFPDNIFLKIV

-1084 EINKLHWFMII
+1084 EINKIHWFMIF
-1095 SLLGTCIVYT
+1095 SLLGTCAVYT

-1113 YLDIYFVIQK
+1113 YLDIYFVIKK

-1129 IVIAI
+1129 IVISV
-1134 IAWMPFFITNKI
+1134 IAWIPFFSANKI
-1146 KKHCF
+1146 KKYCF

-1157 VNEE
+1157 VNED

>member
-1 MSKNKIPH
+1 MSINKSPH
-9 QILIKESELNNTND
+9 QVFVKESDLNSTQD
-23 YPVDNPMNTSNS
+23 YPSDNPMNSNNS

-41 IDEFQLDM
+41 IEEFQLDTQKPKRKCC
-49 NKSRNNC
+49 KS
-56 FKNIF
+56 FF
-61 ACCFPCFS
+61 TCCFPCCAK
-69 NVDTKSKRVVG
+69 VDTKSKRIVG
-80 FRDKTYNVTNWSN
+80 FRDKSYNITHWSN
-93 KVENNKYNIILF
+93 KVENNKYNMLLF

-147 VVVIVSLLKELADDI
+147 VVVIVSLLKELIDDV

-167 DFKTNSTKVTVIQF
+167 DLKTNSTKVTTIQF
-181 VKNKK
+181 IKNKK
-186 SSSKELKKI
+186 NKNSLKELKKI
-195 KKTYSNLKVGDIIE
+195 KKSYSNLKIGDIIE
-209 LNKDER
+209 LNKDEKV
-215 IPADIVVLKT
+215 PADIIVLKT
-225 YNESED
+225 FNESED

-255 TQKLNEYQILTLNG
+255 TQKLNEAQILELNG
-269 YINYEPPSK
+269 FINYEPPSK

-285 FISVKNDEGNIIKES
+285 FISIKNSEGNIIKEA

-315 KKIIGIVIYTGK
+315 QKIIGIVIYTGK
-327 ETRARMNSA
+327 ETRARMNSSM
-336 LPKIKLGIVD
+336 PKIKLGIVD

-357 CIMLLAAMFLT
+357 CIMLCAAMFLT
-368 SLKGYYSRVFFT
+368 LLKGYYSRMFFT

-409 RINKDKSVPETIA
+409 RINKDKSIPETIA
-422 RNSTIPEELGRISY
+422 RNSTIPEELGRLSY

-450 IFKNIEMETEQFS
+450 IFKNIAMETDQFG

-483 PLLDVYNKLK
+483 PLLDIYNKLK
-493 KEKEINED
+493 ENDEINNNDIINED
-501 NDNDI
+501 N
-506 DDNNLINNN
+506 NNTSINNN
-515 INTNTNKNKN
+515 KN
-525 KKDILIDEDSNDSIH
+525 LIDDSPLSTDNLISNENI
-540 DEKKEKKSHN
+540 KEKKPHSHR
-550 QKKKSKRV
+550 KKHKKL

-585 EDPNIIS
+585 ENPDIIT

-604 KFAEKLSMKLI
+604 KFAEKLNMRLI
-615 YRTDKQIKIKNTSGT
+615 YRTDKEIKIKNISGT
-630 IEEYTILA
+630 IEEYNILA
-638 NFPFSSETKRMG
+638 NFPFSSDTKRMG

-666 GAENVMMK
+666 GAENVMMN

-684 QEKTENLATKGL
+684 KENTENLATKGL
-696 RTLVLTQKLISEKD
+696 RTLVLTQKLIPQKEFKI
-710 FTSWFNEY
+710 WFDEY
-718 SQALTS
+718 SEALTS
-724 MENRKEKLRQVISK
+724 MDNRKQKLRDVISK

-754 LQDEVATT
+754 LQNEVATT
-762 IENLRNAG
+762 IDNLRNAG

-790 AGLKAKNHKIFTL
+790 TGLKAKNHKIFTL

-813 KDNEIINLKEK
+813 PENEINKLKEK
-824 LNEYNNKILID
+824 LEEYNNKIMID
-835 PHLLIIDGD
+835 PHLFILDGD
-844 ILDLSLKHCQQEF
+844 TLDLALKQCQKEF
-857 YSSAMQAP
+857 YESAMQAP

-877 RLIVS
+877 RLIVK
-882 NIKKYTHGRTAA
+882 NIKKYTNCRTAA

-904 IQEGDVGIGIVGKEG
+904 IQEADVGIGIVGKEG
-919 LQASLASDFSIK
+919 LQASLASDYSIK
-931 EFKSLNILILWW
+931 EFKNLSILILWW

-968 QFFFSLMFYYNPVP
+968 QFFFSLMFYFNPVP

-996 TSLPIISIL
+996 TNLPIISIL
-1005 LDQDVDKRN
+1005 LDQDVDKKN
-1014 VINFPNLYKILLK
+1014 VLNFPNLYKILLK

-1047 SIIMF
+1047 NIIMF
-1052 GSFFMFPDKIFLKIV
+1052 GSLFMFPDNIFLKIV

-1084 EINKLHWFMII
+1084 EINKIHWFMIF
-1095 SLLGTCIVYT
+1095 SLLGTCAVYT

-1113 YLDIYFVIQK
+1113 YLDIYFVIKK

-1129 IVIAI
+1129 IVISV
-1134 IAWMPFFITNKI
+1134 IAWIPFFSANKI
-1146 KKHCF
+1146 KKYCF

-1157 VNEE
+1157 VNED

>member
-1 MSKNKIPH
+1 MSINKRPH
-9 QILIKESELNNTND
+9 QVFVKESDLNSTQD
-23 YPVDNPMNTSNS
+23 YPSDNPMNSNNS

-41 IDEFQLDM
+41 IEEFQLDIQKPKRKCC
-49 NKSRNNC
+49 KS
-56 FKNIF
+56 FF
-61 ACCFPCFS
+61 TCCFPCCAK
-69 NVDTKSKRVVG
+69 VDTKSKRIVG
-80 FRDKTYNVTNWSN
+80 FRDKSYNITHWSN
-93 KVENNKYNIILF
+93 KVENNKYNMLLF

-147 VVVIVSLLKELADDI
+147 VVVIVSLLKELIDDV

-167 DFKTNSTKVTVIQF
+167 DLKTNSTKVTTIQF
-181 VKNKK
+181 IKNKK
-186 SSSKELKKI
+186 NKNSLKELKKI
-195 KKTYSNLKVGDIIE
+195 KKSYSNLKIGDIIE
-209 LNKDER
+209 LNKDEKV
-215 IPADIVVLKT
+215 PADIIVLKT
-225 YNESED
+225 FNESED

-255 TQKLNEYQILTLNG
+255 TQKLNEAQILELNG
-269 YINYEPPSK
+269 FINYEPPSK

-285 FISVKNDEGNIIKES
+285 FISIKNSEGNIIKEA

-315 KKIIGIVIYTGK
+315 QKIIGIVIYTGK
-327 ETRARMNSA
+327 ETRARMNSSM
-336 LPKIKLGIVD
+336 PKIKLGIVD

-357 CIMLLAAMFLT
+357 CIMLCAAMFLT
-368 SLKGYYSRVFFT
+368 LLKGYYSRMFFT

-409 RINKDKSVPETIA
+409 RINKDKSIPETIA
-422 RNSTIPEELGRISY
+422 RNSTIPEELGRLSY

-450 IFKNIEMETEQFS
+450 IFKNIAMETDQFG

-483 PLLDVYNKLK
+483 PLLDIYNKLK
-493 KEKEINED
+493 ENDEINNNDIINED
-501 NDNDI
+501 
-506 DDNNLINNN
+506 DNNNTSINNN
-515 INTNTNKNKN
+515 KN
-525 KKDILIDEDSNDSIH
+525 LIDDSPLSTDNLISNENI
-540 DEKKEKKSHN
+540 KEKKPHSHR
-550 QKKKSKRV
+550 KKHKKL

-585 EDPNIIS
+585 ENPDIIT

-604 KFAEKLSMKLI
+604 KFAEKLNMKLI
-615 YRTDKQIKIKNTSGT
+615 YRTDKEIKIKNISGT
-630 IEEYTILA
+630 IEEYNILA
-638 NFPFSSETKRMG
+638 NFPFSSDTKRMG

-666 GAENVMMK
+666 GAENVMMN

-684 QEKTENLATKGL
+684 KENTENLATKGL
-696 RTLVLTQKLISEKD
+696 RTLVLTQKLIPQKEYKI
-710 FTSWFNEY
+710 WFDEY
-718 SQALTS
+718 SEALTS
-724 MENRKEKLRQVISK
+724 MDNRKQKLRDVISK

-754 LQDEVATT
+754 LQNEVATT
-762 IENLRNAG
+762 IDNLRNAG

-790 AGLKAKNHKIFTL
+790 TGLKAKNHKIFTL

-813 KDNEIINLKEK
+813 PENEINKLKEK
-824 LNEYNNKILID
+824 LEEYNNKIMID
-835 PHLLIIDGD
+835 PHLFILDGD
-844 ILDLSLKHCQQEF
+844 TLDLALKQCQKEF
-857 YSSAMQAP
+857 YESAMQAP

-877 RLIVS
+877 RLIVK
-882 NIKKYTHGRTAA
+882 NIKKYTNCRTAA

-904 IQEGDVGIGIVGKEG
+904 IQEADVGIGIVGKEG
-919 LQASLASDFSIK
+919 LQASLASDYSIK
-931 EFKSLNILILWW
+931 EFKNLSILILWW

-968 QFFFSLMFYYNPVP
+968 QFFFSLMFYFNPVP

-996 TSLPIISIL
+996 TNLPIISIL
-1005 LDQDVDKRN
+1005 LDQDVDKKN
-1014 VINFPNLYKILLK
+1014 VLNFPNLYKILLK
-1027 GREINLKNF
+1027 GREINFKNF

-1047 SIIMF
+1047 GIIMI
-1052 GSFFMFPDKIFLKIV
+1052 GCLLMFPDKIFLKIV

-1084 EINKLHWFMII
+1084 EINKIHWFMIF
-1095 SLLGTCIVYT
+1095 SLLGTCAVYT

-1113 YLDIYFVIQK
+1113 YLDIYFVIKK

-1129 IVIAI
+1129 IVISV
-1134 IAWMPFFITNKI
+1134 IAWIPFFSANKI
-1146 KKHCF
+1146 KKYCF

-1157 VNEE
+1157 VNED